1 MKEIKEL
8 TGLYSL
14 TKTIGVELKPVGKTQ
29 ELIEAKKLI
38 EQDDQR
44 AEDYKIVKDI
54 IDRYHKDFIDKC
66 LNCVKI
72 KKDDL
77 EKYVSL
83 AENSN
88 RDAEDF
94 DNIKT
99 KMRNQITESFKKNP
113 LFVGLFKKEL
123 ITNYLPNFV
132 SEEERVV
139 VNKFSKFTTYFDA
152 FNDNRKNLYSGDA
165 KSGTIA
171 YRLIHEN
178 LPMFLDNIASFNKIS
193 ETGVNKYFSDIENE
207 FTAILYEMH
216 LSDLFQIDYFNN
228 TLTQKKI
235 DNYNYI
241 VGAVNKAVNLYKQQH
256 KTVRVPLLKTLHKM
270 ILSERVT
277 PSWLP
282 ERFESDEEM
291 LTAIKE
297 TYESLKDVLVGGN
310 DDSLRNLLLNIDN
323 FDLEHIYIANDSG
336 LTSISQQIFGY
347 YDTYTLAIKDQLQR
361 ENPATKKQREN
372 PATKK
377 QRENPN
383 LNDDCIDKLYKKEGS
398 FSIAYLNRLVDT
410 KEHITINEYYRLL
423 GSYWREEGKRKDDF
437 FKQIDGAYSD
447 MLYLFSTEHGEIAQ
461 SDSDTAVVQ
470 QLLEAYKGLQR
481 FIKPLL
487 GHGDEADK
495 DNEFDAKLRKVWD
508 ELNIITPLYDKVR
521 NWLSRK
527 IYNPEKIK
535 LYFEN
540 NGKLLSGWSD
550 SQTEKDNGTQYGGYI
565 FRKKNEIG
573 EYDFYL
579 GISTDAKLFRRDET
593 ICYEDGMYERFDYY
607 HLKPTTL
614 LGKSYIGNY
623 GEDSN
628 AVLSAFK
635 NAVTKLHLEK
645 KLVPKDNEK
654 VPTYLK
660 RFKQYYADFY
670 QILMNDDIV
679 VNANKRENSQDSEEV
694 LSAFKNAVTKLHLE
708 KKLVPKDN
716 EKVPTYLKRL
726 KQKYANFYQILMN
739 DVNVVDAYKSMKQHI
754 LATLASLI
762 RVPAAIELAA
772 QTDLDIDELIDEI
785 MNLPSESFG
794 YFPVATAAIEEA
806 NKREKKPLFLF
817 KMSNKDLSYAA
828 KSSEGLRKSRG
839 TENLHTM
846 YLKALLGM
854 TQNVFSIGSGMVFFR
869 HKTKGLAETTARHK
883 ANEFVANKN
892 KLNDKKKSIF
902 AYEIVK
908 NKRFTVDKYLFKLS
922 VKLNYSQ
929 PNNNKIDVNSEVR
942 EIISNGGIKHIIG
955 IDRGERNLLYLS
967 LIDLKGN
974 IVMQKSLNI
983 LKDDHNAKGTDYKG
997 LLTEREGERQDA
1009 RRNWKKIANI
1019 KDLKRG
1025 YLSQVVHIIS
1035 KMLVEYNAIVVLEDL
1050 NPGFIRGRQKI
1061 ERNVYEQFERM
1072 LIDKLNFY
1080 VDKHKDINEVGGLLH
1095 AFQLTSEFKKFKK
1108 SEYQNGCLFYIPAWK
1123 TSKIDPATGF
1133 ANLLDTRYTNAD
1145 KALEFFRK
1153 FDAIRY
1159 NEEKD
1164 WFEFEFDYDKFTQ
1177 KAHGTR
1183 TKWILCTHGK
1193 RLRFKRNST
1202 RVQEVV
1208 VLTDEFKKILGE
1220 AGIDI
1225 HVNLK
1230 EAICNL
1236 EGKKNL
1242 EPLMQFM
1249 KLLLQLRNSKAGT
1262 DEDYILSPVADENG
1276 IFYDSR
1282 SCGEQLPEN
1291 ADANGAY
1298 NIARK
1303 GLMLIRQIKEAKELD
1318 KVKFDIS
1325 NKAWLNFAQQKPY
1338 KNG

>member
-178 LPMFLDNIASFNKIS
+178 LPMFLDNIASFNAIS
-193 ETGVNKYFSDIENE
+193 GTGVNEYFSSIETE
-207 FTAILYEMH
+207 FTDTLEEKC
-216 LSDLFQIDYFNN
+216 LTEFFQIDFFNN

-241 VGAVNKAVNLYKQQH
+241 VGVVNKAVNLYKQQH
-256 KTVRVPLLKTLHKM
+256 KTVRIPLLKTLHKM
-270 ILSERVT
+270 ILSDRVT

-291 LTAIKE
+291 LTAIKAA
-297 TYESLKDVLVGGN
+297 YESLKEVLVGDD

-323 FDLEHIYIANDSG
+323 FDLEHIYIAKDSG

-372 PATKK
+372 PNFYDE
-377 QRENPN
+377 R
-383 LNDDCIDKLYKKEGS
+383 IDKLYKKEGS

-410 KEHITINEYYRLL
+410 KEHITINEYYRLF
-423 GSYWREEGKRKDDF
+423 GSYCREEGKRKDDF
-437 FKQIDGAYSD
+437 FKRIDGAYCAISH
-447 MLYLFSTEHGEIAQ
+447 LFLGKHGEIAQ
-461 SDSDTAVVQ
+461 SDSDIELIQ
-470 QLLEAYKGLQR
+470 KLLDAYKGLQR

-508 ELNIITPLYDKVR
+508 ELDIITPLYDKVR

-535 LYFEN
+535 LCFEN

-550 SQTEKDNGTQYGGYI
+550 NQTESDNGTQYGGYI

-579 GISTDAKLFRRDET
+579 GISADAKLFRRDAT
-593 ICYEDGMYERFDYY
+593 IGYEDGMYERFNYY
-607 HLKPTTL
+607 HLKPKTL
-614 LGKSYIGNY
+614 LGKSYIGKY
-623 GEDSN
+623 KEDSN
-628 AVLSAFK
+628 AVLSAFD
-635 NAVTKLHLEK
+635 AAITKLQLEK

-1080 VDKHKDINEVGGLLH
+1080 VDKHKDANETGGLLH
-1095 AFQLTSEFKKFKK
+1095 ALQLTSEFENFKK
-1108 SEYQNGCLFYIPAWK
+1108 SEHQNGCLFYIPAWN

-1133 ANLLDTRYTNAD
+1133 ANLFDTRYTNAVEAQ
-1145 KALEFFRK
+1145 KFFSK
-1153 FDAIRY
+1153 FDEIRY

-1164 WFEFEFDYDKFTQ
+1164 RFEFEFDYDKFTQ

-1183 TKWILCTHGK
+1183 TKWTLCTYGM
-1193 RLRFKRNST
+1193 RLRSFKNPAKQYNWDS
-1202 RVQEVV
+1202 EVV
-1208 VLTDEFKKILGE
+1208 VLTDEFKRILGKV
-1220 AGIDI
+1220 GIDI
-1225 HVNLK
+1225 HENLK
-1230 EAICNL
+1230 DAICNL
-1236 EGKKNL
+1236 EDKKDL

-1249 KLLLQLRNSKAGT
+1249 KLLLQLRNSRKNPE
-1262 DEDYILSPVADENG
+1262 EDYILSPVADENG

-1282 SCGEQLPEN
+1282 SCGDTLPKN

-1303 GLMLIRQIKEAKELD
+1303 GLMLIEQIKNTEDLD
-1318 KVKFDIS
+1318 TIKFDIS

>member
-66 LNCVKI
+66 LNFVKI

-99 KMRNQITESFKKNP
+99 KMRNQITEAFRKNSLFTNLFKKN
-113 LFVGLFKKEL
+113 LIKE
-123 ITNYLPNFV
+123 YLPAFV
-132 SEEERVV
+132 SEEEKSV

-193 ETGVNKYFSDIENE
+193 ETGVNKYFPDIENE
-207 FTAILYEMH
+207 FTTILYEMH
-216 LSDLFQIDYFNN
+216 LSDLFQLDYFNN
-228 TLTQKKI
+228 TLTQEKI

-241 VGAVNKAVNLYKQQH
+241 VGAVNKAINLYKQQH
-256 KTVRVPLLKTLHKM
+256 KNVRIPLLKTLHKM
-270 ILSERVT
+270 ILSDRVT

-297 TYESLKDVLVGGN
+297 TYESLKGVLVGDN

-323 FDLEHIYIANDSG
+323 FDLEHIYIAKDSG

-372 PATKK
+372 P
-377 QRENPN
+377 N
-383 LNDDCIDKLYKKEGS
+383 LYDERIDKLYKKEGS

-423 GSYWREEGKRKDDF
+423 GSYCREEGKRKDDY
-437 FKQIDGAYSD
+437 FKQIHGAYSD
-447 MLYLFSTEHGEIAQ
+447 MLYLFSAEHGEIAQ

-495 DNEFDAKLRKVWD
+495 DNEFDAKLHKVWD
-508 ELNIITPLYDKVR
+508 ELNIITQLYDKVR

-540 NGKLLSGWSD
+540 NGKFLSGWLD
-550 SQTEKDNGTQYGGYI
+550 NQTKSDNGTQYGGYI

-579 GISTDAKLFRRDET
+579 GISADAKLFRRDET

-614 LGKSYIGNY
+614 LGKSYIGKY
-623 GEDSN
+623 KEDSN
-628 AVLSAFK
+628 AVLSAF
-635 NAVTKLHLEK
+635 NAAITKL
-645 KLVPKDNEK
+645 
-654 VPTYLK
+654 
-660 RFKQYYADFY
+660 Q
-670 QILMNDDIV
+670 
-679 VNANKRENSQDSEEV
+679 
-694 LSAFKNAVTKLHLE
+694 LE

-726 KQKYANFYQILMN
+726 KQDYANFYQILMN
-739 DVNVVDAYKSMKQHI
+739 DDNVVDAYKSMKQHI
-754 LATLASLI
+754 LATLASSI
-762 RVPAAIELAA
+762 RVPAAIELAT
-772 QTDLDIDELIDEI
+772 QSDLDIDELIDKI

-794 YFPVATAAIEEA
+794 YFPVATTAIEEA

-817 KMSNKDLSYAA
+817 KMSNKDLSYAE
-828 KSSEGLRKSRG
+828 KSSKGLRKSRG

-854 TQNVFSIGSGMVFFR
+854 MQNVFSIGSGMVFFR

-883 ANEFVANKN
+883 ANEFIANKN

-902 AYEIVK
+902 DYEIVK
-908 NKRFTVDKYLFKLS
+908 NKRFTVDKYFFHLS
-922 VKLNYSQ
+922 LNLNYTQ
-929 PNNNKIDVNSEVR
+929 PNKFDINSKVR
-942 EIISNGGIKHIIG
+942 DIIRNGGIKHIIG

-983 LKDDHNAKGTDYKG
+983 LKDDHNAKETDYKG
-997 LLTEREGERQDA
+997 LLTEREGENKEA

-1035 KMLVEYNAIVVLEDL
+1035 KMMVEYNAIVVLEDL
-1050 NPGFIRGRQKI
+1050 NLGFIRGRQKI
-1061 ERNVYEQFERM
+1061 ERNVYEQFEKT

-1080 VDKHKDINEVGGLLH
+1080 VDKHKDVNEAGGLLH
-1095 AFQLTSEFKKFKK
+1095 ALQLTSEFKNFKK
-1108 SEYQNGCLFYIPAWK
+1108 SENQNGCLFYIPAWN

-1133 ANLLDTRYTNAD
+1133 VNLFDTRYTNAE
-1145 KALEFFRK
+1145 KALEFFSK

-1159 NEEKD
+1159 NEEKG

-1177 KAHGTR
+1177 KAHDTR
-1183 TKWILCTHGK
+1183 TKWTLCTYGM
-1193 RLRFKRNST
+1193 RLRSFKNPAKQYNWDS
-1202 RVQEVV
+1202 EVV
-1208 VLTDEFKKILGE
+1208 TLTDEFKRILGE

-1225 HVNLK
+1225 HENLK
-1230 EAICNL
+1230 DAIRNL
-1236 EGKKNL
+1236 EGKRRKYL

-1249 KLLLQLRNSKAGT
+1249 KLLLQLRNSRT
-1262 DEDYILSPVADENG
+1262 NPEEDYILSPVADENG
-1276 IFYDSR
+1276 VFYDSR
-1282 SCGEQLPEN
+1282 SCGDQLPEN

-1303 GLMLIRQIKEAKELD
+1303 GLMLIRQIKEAKELG
-1318 KVKFDIS
+1318 KIKFDIS

-1338 KNG
+1338 KND

>member
-29 ELIEAKKLI
+29 ELVEAKKLI

-99 KMRNQITESFKKNP
+99 KMRNQITEAFRKNSLFTNLFKKN
-113 LFVGLFKKEL
+113 LIKE
-123 ITNYLPNFV
+123 YLPAFV
-132 SEEERVV
+132 SEEEKSV

-178 LPMFLDNIASFNKIS
+178 LPVFLDNIASFNAIS
-193 ETGVNKYFSDIENE
+193 GTGVNECFLGIETE
-207 FTAILYEMH
+207 FTDTLKGKRLTEF
-216 LSDLFQIDYFNN
+216 FQIDFFNN

-256 KTVRVPLLKTLHKM
+256 KTVRVPLLKPLYKM
-270 ILSERVT
+270 ILSDRIA

-282 ERFESDEEM
+282 ECFKSDNDM
-291 LTAIKE
+291 LTAIKAA
-297 TYESLKDVLVGGN
+297 YESLRDVLVGDN
-310 DDSLRNLLLNIDN
+310 ADSLRNLLLDIDN
-323 FDLEHIYIANDSG
+323 FDLEHIYIAKDSG

-361 ENPATKKQREN
+361 ENP
-372 PATKK
+372 
-377 QRENPN
+377 N
-383 LNDDCIDKLYKKEGS
+383 LYDERIDKLYKKEGS

-423 GSYWREEGKRKDDF
+423 GSYCREKGKRKDDF
-437 FKQIDGAYSD
+437 FKQIDGAYCAISH
-447 MLYLFSTEHGEIAQ
+447 LFWGKHGEIAQ
-461 SDSDTAVVQ
+461 SDSDIELIQ
-470 QLLEAYKGLQR
+470 KLFDAYKGLQR

-508 ELNIITPLYDKVR
+508 ELDIITPLYDKVR

-535 LYFEN
+535 LCFEN

-550 SQTEKDNGTQYGGYI
+550 NQTKSDNGTQYGGYI

-579 GISTDAKLFRRDET
+579 GISADAKLFRRDET

-607 HLKPTTL
+607 HLKPNTL

-623 GEDSN
+623 GEDSK
-628 AVLSAFK
+628 AVLSAF
-635 NAVTKLHLEK
+635 NAAITKL
-645 KLVPKDNEK
+645 
-654 VPTYLK
+654 
-660 RFKQYYADFY
+660 Q
-670 QILMNDDIV
+670 
-679 VNANKRENSQDSEEV
+679 
-694 LSAFKNAVTKLHLE
+694 LE

-726 KQKYANFYQILMN
+726 KQNYANFYQILMN
-739 DVNVVDAYKSMKQHI
+739 DDNVVDAYKSMKQHI
-754 LATLASLI
+754 LATLATLI

-772 QTDLDIDELIDEI
+772 QTDLDVDELIDEI

-839 TENLHTM
+839 TESLHTM

-883 ANEFVANKN
+883 ANEFIANKN

-1035 KMLVEYNAIVVLEDL
+1035 KMMVEYNAIVVLEDL

-1080 VDKHKDINEVGGLLH
+1080 VDKHKEANETGGLLH
-1095 AFQLTSEFKKFKK
+1095 ALQLTSEFENFKK
-1108 SEYQNGCLFYIPAWK
+1108 SEHQNGCLFYIPAWN

-1133 ANLLDTRYTNAD
+1133 ANLFDTRYTNAVE
-1145 KALEFFRK
+1145 AQEFFSK
-1153 FDAIRY
+1153 FDEIRY

-1183 TKWILCTHGK
+1183 TKWTLCTYGM
-1193 RLRFKRNST
+1193 RLRSFKNPAKQYNWDS
-1202 RVQEVV
+1202 EVV
-1208 VLTDEFKKILGE
+1208 ALTDEFKRILEE

-1225 HVNLK
+1225 HENLK
-1230 EAICNL
+1230 DAIRNL
-1236 EGKKNL
+1236 KGKKQKNL

-1282 SCGEQLPEN
+1282 SCGDELPEN

-1303 GLMLIRQIKEAKELD
+1303 GLMMIEQIKNAEDLNN
-1318 KVKFDIS
+1318 VKFDIS

>member
-29 ELIEAKKLI
+29 ELIEARKLI

-99 KMRNQITESFKKNP
+99 KMRNQITEAFRKNSLFTNLFKKN
-113 LFVGLFKKEL
+113 LIKE
-123 ITNYLPNFV
+123 YLPAFV
-132 SEEERVV
+132 SEEEKSV

-178 LPMFLDNIASFNKIS
+178 LPMFLDNIASFNTIS
-193 ETGVNKYFSDIENE
+193 EIGVNEYFSGIEAE
-207 FTAILYEMH
+207 FTDTLDGKH
-216 LSDLFQIDYFNN
+216 LADFFQVDYFNN

-235 DNYNYI
+235 DNYNYV

-256 KTVRVPLLKTLHKM
+256 KNVRIPLLKTLHKM
-270 ILSERVT
+270 ILSDRVT

-282 ERFESDEEM
+282 EHFECDEEM
-291 LTAIKE
+291 LTAIKAA
-297 TYESLKDVLVGGN
+297 YESLKEVLVGDD

-323 FDLEHIYIANDSG
+323 FDLEHIYIAKDSG

-361 ENPATKKQREN
+361 ENP
-372 PATKK
+372 
-377 QRENPN
+377 N
-383 LNDDCIDKLYKKEGS
+383 LYDERIDKLYKKEGS

-423 GSYWREEGKRKDDF
+423 GSYCREEGKRKDDF
-437 FKQIDGAYSD
+437 FKQIDGAYCAISH
-447 MLYLFSTEHGEIAQ
+447 LFWGKHGEIAQ
-461 SDSDTAVVQ
+461 SDSDIELIQ
-470 QLLEAYKGLQR
+470 KLFDAYKGLQR

-508 ELNIITPLYDKVR
+508 VLDIITPLYDKVR

-535 LYFEN
+535 LCFEN

-550 SQTEKDNGTQYGGYI
+550 NQTKSDNGTQYGGYI

-579 GISTDAKLFRRDET
+579 GISADAKLFRRDEN

-607 HLKPTTL
+607 HLKPNTL

-623 GEDSN
+623 GEDSK
-628 AVLSAFK
+628 AVLSAF
-635 NAVTKLHLEK
+635 NAAITKL
-645 KLVPKDNEK
+645 
-654 VPTYLK
+654 
-660 RFKQYYADFY
+660 Q
-670 QILMNDDIV
+670 
-679 VNANKRENSQDSEEV
+679 
-694 LSAFKNAVTKLHLE
+694 LE

-726 KQKYANFYQILMN
+726 KQNYANFYQILMN
-739 DVNVVDAYKSMKQHI
+739 DDNVVDAYKSMKQHI

-883 ANEFVANKN
+883 ANEFIANKN

-902 AYEIVK
+902 AYGIVK

-1080 VDKHKDINEVGGLLH
+1080 VDKHKDANETGGLLH
-1095 AFQLTSEFKKFKK
+1095 ALQLTSEFENFKK
-1108 SEYQNGCLFYIPAWK
+1108 SEHQNGCLFYIPAWN

-1133 ANLLDTRYTNAD
+1133 SNLFDTRYTNAVEAQ
-1145 KALEFFRK
+1145 KFFSK
-1153 FDAIRY
+1153 FDEIRY

-1164 WFEFEFDYDKFTQ
+1164 RFEFEFDYDKFTQ

-1183 TKWILCTHGK
+1183 TKWTLCTYGM
-1193 RLRFKRNST
+1193 RLRSFKNPAKQYNWDS
-1202 RVQEVV
+1202 EVV
-1208 VLTDEFKKILGE
+1208 VLTDEFKRILGKV
-1220 AGIDI
+1220 GIDI
-1225 HVNLK
+1225 HENLK
-1230 EAICNL
+1230 DAICNL
-1236 EGKKNL
+1236 EDKKDL

-1249 KLLLQLRNSKAGT
+1249 KLLLQLRNSRKNPE
-1262 DEDYILSPVADENG
+1262 EDYILSPVADENG

-1282 SCGEQLPEN
+1282 SCGDTLPKN

-1303 GLMLIRQIKEAKELD
+1303 GLMLIEQIKNTEDLD
-1318 KVKFDIS
+1318 TIKFDIS

>member
-88 RDAEDF
+88 REAVDF

-139 VNKFSKFTTYFDA
+139 VNKFIKFTTCFDA
-152 FNDNRKNLYSGDA
+152 FYDNRKNLYSGDA

-193 ETGVNKYFSDIENE
+193 ETGVNEYFSSIEAE
-207 FTAILYEMH
+207 FTDTLNGKH
-216 LSDLFQIDYFNN
+216 LADLFQIDYYSN

-256 KTVRVPLLKTLHKM
+256 KNVRIPLLKKIHKM
-270 ILSERVT
+270 ILSDRVT

-291 LTAIKE
+291 LTAIKAA
-297 TYESLKDVLVGGN
+297 YESLKEFLVGDD

-323 FDLEHIYIANDSG
+323 FDLEHIYIAKDSG

-372 PATKK
+372 P
-377 QRENPN
+377 N
-383 LNDDCIDKLYKKEGS
+383 LYDERIDKLYKKEGS

-423 GSYWREEGKRKDDF
+423 GSYCREEGKCKDDF

-447 MLYLFSTEHGEIAQ
+447 MLYLFSAEHGEIAQ

-508 ELNIITPLYDKVR
+508 ELNIITQLYDKVR

-540 NGKLLSGWSD
+540 NGKFLSGWLD
-550 SQTEKDNGTQYGGYI
+550 NQTKSDNGTQYGGYI

-579 GISTDAKLFRRDET
+579 GISADAKLFRRDET

-628 AVLSAFK
+628 AVLSAF
-635 NAVTKLHLEK
+635 NAAITKLQLEK

-679 VNANKRENSQDSEEV
+679 VDAYKRENGQDSEEV
-694 LSAFKNAVTKLHLE
+694 LSAFNDAVTKLHLE
-708 KKLVPKDN
+708 KKLVPKDKEN
-716 EKVPTYLKRL
+716 VPKYLKRL
-726 KQKYANFYQILMN
+726 KLNYAGFYQILMN
-739 DVNVVDAYKSMKQHI
+739 DDNVVDAYNSMKQHI
-754 LATLASLI
+754 LATLASLS
-762 RVPAAIELAA
+762 RVPAAIELAT

-794 YFPVATAAIEEA
+794 YFPVATTAIEEA

-817 KMSNKDLSYAA
+817 KMSNKDLSYAE
-828 KSSEGLRKSRG
+828 KTSEGKRKSRG

-883 ANEFVANKN
+883 ANEFIANKN

-902 AYEIVK
+902 DYEIVK
-908 NKRFTVDKYLFKLS
+908 NKRFIEDKYLFHLS
-922 VKLNYSQ
+922 MNLNYSQ
-929 PNNNKIDVNSEVR
+929 PNKFDVNSEVR

-983 LKDDHNAKGTDYKG
+983 LKDDHNAKETDYKG
-997 LLTEREGERQDA
+997 LLTEREGENKEA

-1035 KMLVEYNAIVVLEDL
+1035 KMMVEYNAIVVLEDL

-1061 ERNVYEQFERM
+1061 ERNVYEQFERK

-1080 VDKHKDINEVGGLLH
+1080 VDKHKDAYETGGLLH
-1095 AFQLTSEFKKFKK
+1095 ALQLTSEFKNFKK
-1108 SEYQNGCLFYIPAWK
+1108 SEHQNGCLFYIPAWN

-1133 ANLLDTRYTNAD
+1133 VNLFNTKYTNAVE
-1145 KALEFFRK
+1145 AQEYFSK
-1153 FDAIRY
+1153 FDEIRY

-1183 TKWILCTHGK
+1183 TKWTLCTYGM
-1193 RLRFKRNST
+1193 RLRSFKNPAKQYNWDS
-1202 RVQEVV
+1202 EVV
-1208 VLTDEFKKILGE
+1208 ALTDEFKRILGE

-1225 HVNLK
+1225 HENLK
-1230 EAICNL
+1230 DAIRNL
-1236 EGKKNL
+1236 EGKRRKYL

-1249 KLLLQLRNSKAGT
+1249 KLLLQLRNSRKNPE
-1262 DEDYILSPVADENG
+1262 EDYILSPVADENG

-1282 SCGEQLPEN
+1282 SCGDQLPEN

-1303 GLMLIRQIKEAKELD
+1303 GLMLVEQIKDAEDLD
-1318 KVKFDIS
+1318 NVKFDIS

>member
-29 ELIEAKKLI
+29 ELIEARKLI

-152 FNDNRKNLYSGDA
+152 FNNNRKNLYSGDA

-178 LPMFLDNIASFNKIS
+178 LPMFLDNIASFNAIS
-193 ETGVNKYFSDIENE
+193 GTGVNEYFSSIETE
-207 FTAILYEMH
+207 FTDTLEEKC
-216 LSDLFQIDYFNN
+216 LTEFFQIDFFNN

-241 VGAVNKAVNLYKQQH
+241 VGVVNKAVNLYKQQH
-256 KTVRVPLLKTLHKM
+256 KTVRIPLLKTLHKM
-270 ILSERVT
+270 ILSDRVT

-297 TYESLKDVLVGGN
+297 TYESLKDVLVGDN

-323 FDLEHIYIANDSG
+323 FDLEHIYIAKDSG

-372 PATKK
+372 PNFYDE
-377 QRENPN
+377 R
-383 LNDDCIDKLYKKEGS
+383 IDKLYKKEGS

-410 KEHITINEYYRLL
+410 KEHITINEYYRLF
-423 GSYWREEGKRKDDF
+423 GSYCREEGKRKDDF
-437 FKQIDGAYSD
+437 FKRIDGAYCAISH
-447 MLYLFSTEHGEIAQ
+447 LFLGKHGEIAQ
-461 SDSDTAVVQ
+461 SDSDIELIQ
-470 QLLEAYKGLQR
+470 KLLDAYKGLQR

-508 ELNIITPLYDKVR
+508 ELDIITPLYDKVR

-535 LYFEN
+535 LCFEN

-550 SQTEKDNGTQYGGYI
+550 NQTESDNGTQYGGYI

-579 GISTDAKLFRRDET
+579 GISADAKLFRRDAT
-593 ICYEDGMYERFDYY
+593 IGYEDGMYERFNYY
-607 HLKPTTL
+607 HLKPKTL
-614 LGKSYIGNY
+614 LGKSYIGKY
-623 GEDSN
+623 KEDSN
-628 AVLSAFK
+628 AVLSAF
-635 NAVTKLHLEK
+635 NAAITKLQLEK

-670 QILMNDDIV
+670 QILMNADIV
-679 VNANKRENSQDSEEV
+679 VDAYKRENDQDSEEV
-694 LSAFKNAVTKLHLE
+694 LSVFKDAVTKLHLE

-716 EKVPTYLKRL
+716 EKVPIYLKRL

-883 ANEFVANKN
+883 ANEFIANKN

-902 AYEIVK
+902 GYEIVK

-922 VKLNYSQ
+922 MNLNYSQ
-929 PNNNKIDVNSEVR
+929 PNKFDVNSKVR

-967 LIDLKGN
+967 LIDLRGN

-983 LKDDHNAKGTDYKG
+983 LKDDHNAKETDYKG
-997 LLTEREGERQDA
+997 LLTEREGENKEA

-1035 KMLVEYNAIVVLEDL
+1035 KMMVEYNAIVVLEDL

-1061 ERNVYEQFERM
+1061 EHNVYEQFERM

-1080 VDKHKDINEVGGLLH
+1080 VDKHKDANETGGLLH
-1095 AFQLTSEFKKFKK
+1095 ALQLTSEFENFKK
-1108 SEYQNGCLFYIPAWK
+1108 SEHQNGCLFYIPAWN

-1133 ANLLDTRYTNAD
+1133 ANLFDTRYTNAVEAQ
-1145 KALEFFRK
+1145 KFFSK
-1153 FDAIRY
+1153 FEEIRY
-1159 NEEKD
+1159 NEEKG

-1183 TKWILCTHGK
+1183 TKWTLCTYGM
-1193 RLRFKRNST
+1193 RLRSFKNPAKQYNWDS
-1202 RVQEVV
+1202 EVV
-1208 VLTDEFKKILGE
+1208 ALTDEFKRILGE

-1225 HVNLK
+1225 HENLK
-1230 EAICNL
+1230 DAIRNL
-1236 EGKKNL
+1236 EGKRRKYL

-1249 KLLLQLRNSKAGT
+1249 KLLLQLRNSRKNPET
-1262 DEDYILSPVADENG
+1262 DYLVSPVADENG

-1282 SCGEQLPEN
+1282 SCGDELPEN

-1303 GLMLIRQIKEAKELD
+1303 GLMMIEQIKEAKDLD
-1318 KVKFDIS
+1318 NLKFDIS

>member
-29 ELIEAKKLI
+29 ELIEARKLI

-72 KKDDL
+72 KTDDL

-99 KMRNQITESFKKNP
+99 KMRNQITEAFRKNSLFTNLFKKN
-113 LFVGLFKKEL
+113 LIKE
-123 ITNYLPNFV
+123 YLPAFV
-132 SEEERVV
+132 SEEEKSV

-178 LPMFLDNIASFNKIS
+178 LPMFLDNIASFNAIS
-193 ETGVNKYFSDIENE
+193 GIGVNEYFSSIEAE
-207 FTAILYEMH
+207 FTDALEGKR
-216 LSDLFQIDYFNN
+216 LTEFFQIGFFNN

-235 DNYNYI
+235 DNYNYV

-256 KTVRVPLLKTLHKM
+256 KNVRIPLLKTLHKM
-270 ILSERVT
+270 ILSDRVT

-291 LTAIKE
+291 LTAIKAA
-297 TYESLKDVLVGGN
+297 YESLKEVLVGDD

-323 FDLEHIYIANDSG
+323 FDLEHIYIAKDSG

-361 ENPATKKQREN
+361 ENP
-372 PATKK
+372 
-377 QRENPN
+377 N
-383 LNDDCIDKLYKKEGS
+383 LYDERIDKLYKKEGS
-398 FSIAYLNRLVDT
+398 FSIAYLNRLVNT

-423 GSYWREEGKRKDDF
+423 GSYCREEGKRKDDF
-437 FKQIDGAYSD
+437 FKQIDGAYCAISH
-447 MLYLFSTEHGEIAQ
+447 LFWGKHGEIAQ
-461 SDSDTAVVQ
+461 SDSDIELIQ
-470 QLLEAYKGLQR
+470 KLFDAYKGLQR

-508 ELNIITPLYDKVR
+508 ELDIITPLYDKVR

-535 LYFEN
+535 LCFEN

-550 SQTEKDNGTQYGGYI
+550 NQTKSDNGTQYGGYI

-579 GISTDAKLFRRDET
+579 GISADAKLFRRDET

-607 HLKPTTL
+607 HLKPNTL

-623 GEDSN
+623 GEDSK
-628 AVLSAFK
+628 AVLSAF
-635 NAVTKLHLEK
+635 NAAITKL
-645 KLVPKDNEK
+645 
-654 VPTYLK
+654 
-660 RFKQYYADFY
+660 Q
-670 QILMNDDIV
+670 
-679 VNANKRENSQDSEEV
+679 
-694 LSAFKNAVTKLHLE
+694 LE

-726 KQKYANFYQILMN
+726 KQNYANFYQILMN
-739 DVNVVDAYKSMKQHI
+739 DDNVVDAYKSMKQHI
-754 LATLASLI
+754 FATLTSLI
-762 RVPAAIELAA
+762 RVPAAIELAT

-785 MNLPSESFG
+785 LNLSSESFG

-908 NKRFTVDKYLFKLS
+908 NKRYTVDKYLFKLS

-1080 VDKHKDINEVGGLLH
+1080 VDKHKDANETGGLLH
-1095 AFQLTSEFKKFKK
+1095 ALQLTSEFENFKK
-1108 SEYQNGCLFYIPAWK
+1108 SEHQNGCLFYIPAWK

-1133 ANLLDTRYTNAD
+1133 ANLFDTRYTNAVEAQ
-1145 KALEFFRK
+1145 KFFSK
-1153 FDAIRY
+1153 FDEIRY

-1183 TKWILCTHGK
+1183 TKWTLCTYGM
-1193 RLRFKRNST
+1193 RLRSFKNPAKQYNWDS
-1202 RVQEVV
+1202 EVV
-1208 VLTDEFKKILGE
+1208 ALTDEFKRILGK

-1225 HVNLK
+1225 HENLK
-1230 EAICNL
+1230 DAIRNL
-1236 EGKKNL
+1236 KGKKQKNL

-1262 DEDYILSPVADENG
+1262 DEDYILSPVAGENG

-1325 NKAWLNFAQQKPY
+1325 NKSWLNFAQQKPY
-1338 KNG
+1338 KNE

>member
-99 KMRNQITESFKKNP
+99 KMRNQITEAFRKNSLFTNLFKKN
-113 LFVGLFKKEL
+113 LIKE
-123 ITNYLPNFV
+123 YLPAFV
-132 SEEERVV
+132 SEEEKSV

-178 LPMFLDNIASFNKIS
+178 LPVFLDNIASFNAIS
-193 ETGVNKYFSDIENE
+193 GTGVNECFLGIETE
-207 FTAILYEMH
+207 FTDTLKGKRLTEF
-216 LSDLFQIDYFNN
+216 FQIDFFNN

-256 KTVRVPLLKTLHKM
+256 KTVRVPLLKPLYKM
-270 ILSERVT
+270 ILSDRIA

-282 ERFESDEEM
+282 ECFKSDNDM
-291 LTAIKE
+291 LTAIKAA
-297 TYESLKDVLVGGN
+297 YESLRDVLVGDN
-310 DDSLRNLLLNIDN
+310 ADSLRNLLLDIDN
-323 FDLEHIYIANDSG
+323 FDLEHIYIAKDSG

-361 ENPATKKQREN
+361 ENP
-372 PATKK
+372 
-377 QRENPN
+377 N
-383 LNDDCIDKLYKKEGS
+383 LYDERIDKLYKKEGS

-423 GSYWREEGKRKDDF
+423 GSYCREKGKRKDDF
-437 FKQIDGAYSD
+437 FKQIDGAYCAISH
-447 MLYLFSTEHGEIAQ
+447 LFWGKHGEIAQ
-461 SDSDTAVVQ
+461 SDSDIELIQ
-470 QLLEAYKGLQR
+470 KLFDAYKGLQR

-508 ELNIITPLYDKVR
+508 ELDIITPLYDKVR

-535 LYFEN
+535 LCFEN

-550 SQTEKDNGTQYGGYI
+550 NQTKSDNGTQYGGYI

-579 GISTDAKLFRRDET
+579 GISADAKLFRRDET

-607 HLKPTTL
+607 HLKPNTL

-623 GEDSN
+623 GEDSK
-628 AVLSAFK
+628 AVLSAF
-635 NAVTKLHLEK
+635 NAAITKL
-645 KLVPKDNEK
+645 
-654 VPTYLK
+654 
-660 RFKQYYADFY
+660 Q
-670 QILMNDDIV
+670 
-679 VNANKRENSQDSEEV
+679 
-694 LSAFKNAVTKLHLE
+694 LE

-726 KQKYANFYQILMN
+726 KQNYANFYQILMN
-739 DVNVVDAYKSMKQHI
+739 DDNVVDAYKSMKQHI
-754 LATLASLI
+754 LATLATLI
-762 RVPAAIELAA
+762 RVPAAIELAS
-772 QTDLDIDELIDEI
+772 QTDLDVDELIDEI

-883 ANEFVANKN
+883 ANEFIANKN

-1035 KMLVEYNAIVVLEDL
+1035 KMMVEYNAIVVLEDL

-1080 VDKHKDINEVGGLLH
+1080 VDKHKEANETGGLLH
-1095 AFQLTSEFKKFKK
+1095 ALQLTSKFENFKK
-1108 SEYQNGCLFYIPAWK
+1108 SEHQNGCLFYIPAWN

-1133 ANLLDTRYTNAD
+1133 ANLFDTRYTNAVE
-1145 KALEFFRK
+1145 AQEFFSK
-1153 FDAIRY
+1153 FDEIRY

-1183 TKWILCTHGK
+1183 TKWTLCTYGM
-1193 RLRFKRNST
+1193 RLRSFKNPAKQYNWDS
-1202 RVQEVV
+1202 EVV
-1208 VLTDEFKKILGE
+1208 ALTDEFKRILEE

-1225 HVNLK
+1225 HENLK
-1230 EAICNL
+1230 DAIRNL
-1236 EGKKNL
+1236 KGKKQKNL

-1282 SCGEQLPEN
+1282 SCGDELPEN

-1303 GLMLIRQIKEAKELD
+1303 GLMMIEQIKNAEDLNN
-1318 KVKFDIS
+1318 VKFDIS

>member
-14 TKTIGVELKPVGKTQ
+14 TKTIGLELKPIGKTQ

-88 RDAEDF
+88 RDVEDF

-99 KMRNQITESFKKNP
+99 KMRNQITEAFEKNS
-113 LFVGLFKKEL
+113 LFNDLFKQNL
-123 ITNYLPNFV
+123 IKKYLPGSDSV
-132 SEEERVV
+132 SEEEKKV
-139 VNKFSKFTTYFDA
+139 VNKFSKITTYFDA
-152 FNDNRKNLYSGDA
+152 FNDNRKNLYSSDA

-178 LPMFLDNIASFNKIS
+178 LPMFLDNIASFNTIS
-193 ETGVNKYFSDIENE
+193 RTGVNECFLGIEAE
-207 FTAILYEMH
+207 FTDTLKGKRLTEF
-216 LSDLFQIDYFNN
+216 FQIDFFNN

-235 DNYNYI
+235 DNYNYV

-256 KTVRVPLLKTLHKM
+256 KNVRIPLLKTLHKM
-270 ILSERVT
+270 ILSDRVT

-282 ERFESDEEM
+282 ERFESDNDM
-291 LTAIKE
+291 LTAIKAA
-297 TYESLKDVLVGGN
+297 YESLKDVLVGDN

-323 FDLEHIYIANDSG
+323 FDLEHIYIAKDSG

-347 YDTYTLAIKDQLQR
+347 YDTYTLAIKDQLQG
-361 ENPATKKQREN
+361 KN

-383 LNDDCIDKLYKKEGS
+383 LYDERIDKLYKKEGS

-423 GSYWREEGKRKDDF
+423 GSYCREEGKRKDDF

-447 MLYLFSTEHGEIAQ
+447 MLYLFSAEHGEIAQ

-470 QLLEAYKGLQR
+470 KLLDAYKGLQR

-495 DNEFDAKLRKVWD
+495 DNEFDVKLRKVWD

-521 NWLSRK
+521 NWLTRK

-540 NGKLLSGWSD
+540 NGKLLSGWIDNRTKS
-550 SQTEKDNGTQYGGYI
+550 DNGTQYGGYI

-579 GISTDAKLFRRDET
+579 GISADAKLFRHDAT
-593 ICYEDGMYERFDYY
+593 IGYEDGMYERFDYY
-607 HLKPTTL
+607 HLKSKTL
-614 LGKSYIGNY
+614 LGKSYVGNY

-628 AVLSAFK
+628 AVLSAF
-635 NAVTKLHLEK
+635 NDAVTKLHLEK
-645 KLVPKDNEK
+645 KIVPKDKEN
-654 VPTYLK
+654 VPKYLK
-660 RFKQYYADFY
+660 RLKLNYAGFY
-670 QILMNDDIV
+670 QILMNDD
-679 VNANKRENSQDSEEV
+679 K
-694 LSAFKNAVTKLHLE
+694 
-708 KKLVPKDN
+708 
-716 EKVPTYLKRL
+716 
-726 KQKYANFYQILMN
+726 
-739 DVNVVDAYKSMKQHI
+739 VVDAYKSMKQHI
-754 LATLASLI
+754 LATLASLS
-762 RVPAAIELAA
+762 RVPAAIELAT

-794 YFPVATAAIEEA
+794 YFPVATTAIEEA

-828 KSSEGLRKSRG
+828 KSSEGKRKSRG

-883 ANEFVANKN
+883 ANEFIANKN
-892 KLNDKKKSIF
+892 KLNDKKKSVF
-902 AYEIVK
+902 DYEIIK
-908 NKRFTVDKYLFKLS
+908 NKRFISDKYLFHLS
-922 VKLNYSQ
+922 LKLNYTQ
-929 PNNNKIDVNSEVR
+929 PNKFDVNSKVR
-942 EIISNGGIKHIIG
+942 EIIHNGGIEHIIG

-967 LIDLKGN
+967 LIDMKGN

-983 LKDDHNAKGTDYKG
+983 LKDDHNAKATDYKG
-997 LLTEREGERQDA
+997 LLTEREGENKEA

-1035 KMLVEYNAIVVLEDL
+1035 KMMVEYNAIVVLEDL

-1080 VDKHKDINEVGGLLH
+1080 VDKHKDANETGGLLH
-1095 AFQLTSEFKKFKK
+1095 ALQLTSEFENFKK
-1108 SEYQNGCLFYIPAWK
+1108 SEHQNGCLFYIPAWN

-1133 ANLLDTRYTNAD
+1133 ANLFDTRYTNAE
-1145 KALEFFRK
+1145 KALEFFRE

-1183 TKWILCTHGK
+1183 TKWTLCTYGM
-1193 RLRFKRNST
+1193 RLRSFKNPAKQYNWDS
-1202 RVQEVV
+1202 EVV
-1208 VLTDEFKKILGE
+1208 ALTDEFKRILGK

-1225 HVNLK
+1225 HENLK
-1230 EAICNL
+1230 DAIHNL
-1236 EGKKNL
+1236 EGKRRKYL

-1249 KLLLQLRNSKAGT
+1249 KLLLQLRNSRKNPE
-1262 DEDYILSPVADENG
+1262 EDYILSPVADENG
-1276 IFYDSR
+1276 VFYDSR
-1282 SCGEQLPEN
+1282 SCGNQLPEN

-1303 GLMLIRQIKEAKELD
+1303 GLMLIRQIKEAKELG
-1318 KVKFDIS
+1318 KIKFDIS

-1338 KNG
+1338 KND

>member
-14 TKTIGVELKPVGKTQ
+14 TKTIGVELKPVGNTQ
-29 ELIEAKKLI
+29 ELIEARKLI

-72 KKDDL
+72 EKDDL

-88 RDAEDF
+88 RESVDF

-152 FNDNRKNLYSGDA
+152 FNNNRKNLYSGDA

-193 ETGVNKYFSDIENE
+193 ETGVNEYFSSIEAE
-207 FTAILYEMH
+207 FTDTLNGKH
-216 LSDLFQIDYFNN
+216 LADLFQIDYFNN

-256 KTVRVPLLKTLHKM
+256 KNVRIPLLKKIHKM
-270 ILSERVT
+270 ILSDRVT

-291 LTAIKE
+291 LTAIKAA
-297 TYESLKDVLVGGN
+297 YESLKEVLVGDD

-323 FDLEHIYIANDSG
+323 FDLEHIYIAKDSG

-361 ENPATKKQREN
+361 KN

-383 LNDDCIDKLYKKEGS
+383 LYDERIDKLYKKEGS

-423 GSYWREEGKRKDDF
+423 GSYCREGGKSNNDF
-437 FKQIDGAYSD
+437 FKQIDGAYSAIS
-447 MLYLFSTEHGEIAQ
+447 YLFSAEHGEIAQ

-470 QLLEAYKGLQR
+470 KLLEVYKGLQR

-495 DNEFDAKLRKVWD
+495 DNEFDAKLHKVWD
-508 ELNIITPLYDKVR
+508 ELDIITPLYDKVR

-535 LYFEN
+535 LCFEN

-550 SQTEKDNGTQYGGYI
+550 NQTKSDNGTQYGGYI

-579 GISTDAKLFRRDET
+579 GVSSDAKLFRHDAT
-593 ICYEDGMYERFDYY
+593 IGYEDGMYERFDYY
-607 HLKPTTL
+607 QLKSKTL
-614 LGKSYIGNY
+614 LGKSYVGNY

-628 AVLSAFK
+628 AVLSAFN

-645 KLVPKDNEK
+645 KLVPKDNEN
-654 VPTYLK
+654 VPKYLK
-660 RFKQYYADFY
+660 RLKQDYAGFY
-670 QILMNDDIV
+670 QILMNDD
-679 VNANKRENSQDSEEV
+679 
-694 LSAFKNAVTKLHLE
+694 
-708 KKLVPKDN
+708 
-716 EKVPTYLKRL
+716 
-726 KQKYANFYQILMN
+726 
-739 DVNVVDAYKSMKQHI
+739 NVVDAYNSMKQHI
-754 LATLASLI
+754 LATLASLS
-762 RVPAAIELAA
+762 RVPAAIELAT
-772 QTDLDIDELIDEI
+772 QTDLDIDDLIDEI
-785 MNLPSESFG
+785 MKLPSESFG

-806 NKREKKPLFLF
+806 KKREKKPLFLF
-817 KMSNKDLSYAA
+817 KMSNKDLSYAE
-828 KSSEGLRKSRG
+828 KSSKGLRKSRG

-869 HKTKGLAETTARHK
+869 HQTKGLAETTARHK
-883 ANEFVANKN
+883 ANEFIANKN

-902 AYEIVK
+902 DYEIVK
-908 NKRFTVDKYLFKLS
+908 NKRFIKDKYLFHLS
-922 VKLNYSQ
+922 MNLNYSQ
-929 PNNNKIDVNSEVR
+929 PNKFDINSKVR
-942 EIISNGGIKHIIG
+942 EIIRNGGIKHIIG
-955 IDRGERNLLYLS
+955 IDRGERNLIYLS
-967 LIDLKGN
+967 LIDMEGN

-997 LLTEREGERQDA
+997 LLTEREGENKEA
-1009 RRNWKKIANI
+1009 RRNWKMIANI

-1035 KMLVEYNAIVVLEDL
+1035 KMMVEYDAIVVLEDL

-1080 VDKHKDINEVGGLLH
+1080 VDKHKDANETGGLLH
-1095 AFQLTSEFKKFKK
+1095 ALQLTSEFKNFKK
-1108 SEYQNGCLFYIPAWK
+1108 SDHQNGCLFYIPAWN
-1123 TSKIDPATGF
+1123 TSKIDPTTGF
-1133 ANLLDTRYTNAD
+1133 VNLFDTRYTNAD
-1145 KALEFFRK
+1145 KALEFFSK

-1183 TKWILCTHGK
+1183 TKWTLCTYGK
-1193 RLRFKRNST
+1193 RLRSFKNPTKQYNWDS
-1202 RVQEVV
+1202 EVV
-1208 VLTDEFKKILGE
+1208 ALTDEFKRILGE
-1220 AGIDI
+1220 ADIDI
-1225 HVNLK
+1225 HENLK
-1230 EAICNL
+1230 DAIRNL
-1236 EGKKNL
+1236 EGKRRKYL

-1249 KLLLQLRNSKAGT
+1249 RLLLQLRNSKAGT

-1276 IFYDSR
+1276 VFYDSR
-1282 SCGEQLPEN
+1282 SCGDQLPEN

-1303 GLMLIRQIKEAKELD
+1303 GLMLIRQIKEAKELG
-1318 KVKFDIS
+1318 KVKYDIS

-1338 KNG
+1338 KNE

>member
-29 ELIEAKKLI
+29 ELIEARKLI

-99 KMRNQITESFKKNP
+99 KMRNQITEAFRKNSLFTNLFKKN
-113 LFVGLFKKEL
+113 LIKE
-123 ITNYLPNFV
+123 YLPAFV
-132 SEEERVV
+132 SEEEKSV

-178 LPMFLDNIASFNKIS
+178 LPMFLDNIASFNTIS
-193 ETGVNKYFSDIENE
+193 EIGVNEYFSGIEAE
-207 FTAILYEMH
+207 FTDTLDGKH
-216 LSDLFQIDYFNN
+216 LVDFFQVDYFNN

-235 DNYNYI
+235 DNYNYV

-256 KTVRVPLLKTLHKM
+256 KNVRIPLLKTLHKM
-270 ILSERVT
+270 ILSDRVT

-282 ERFESDEEM
+282 ERFECDEEM
-291 LTAIKE
+291 LTAIKAA
-297 TYESLKDVLVGGN
+297 YESLKEVLVGDD

-323 FDLEHIYIANDSG
+323 FDLEHIYIAKDSG

-361 ENPATKKQREN
+361 ENP
-372 PATKK
+372 
-377 QRENPN
+377 N
-383 LNDDCIDKLYKKEGS
+383 LYDERIDKLYKKEGS

-423 GSYWREEGKRKDDF
+423 GSYCREEGKRKDDF
-437 FKQIDGAYSD
+437 FKQIDGAYCAISH
-447 MLYLFSTEHGEIAQ
+447 LFWGKHGEIAQ
-461 SDSDTAVVQ
+461 SDSDIELIQ
-470 QLLEAYKGLQR
+470 KLFDAYKGLQR

-508 ELNIITPLYDKVR
+508 VLDIITPLYDKVR

-535 LYFEN
+535 LCFEN

-550 SQTEKDNGTQYGGYI
+550 NQTKSDNGTQYGGYI

-579 GISTDAKLFRRDET
+579 GISADAKLFRRDEN

-607 HLKPTTL
+607 HLKPNTL

-623 GEDSN
+623 GEDSK
-628 AVLSAFK
+628 AVLSAF
-635 NAVTKLHLEK
+635 NAAITKL
-645 KLVPKDNEK
+645 
-654 VPTYLK
+654 
-660 RFKQYYADFY
+660 Q
-670 QILMNDDIV
+670 
-679 VNANKRENSQDSEEV
+679 
-694 LSAFKNAVTKLHLE
+694 LE

-726 KQKYANFYQILMN
+726 KQNYANFYQILMN
-739 DVNVVDAYKSMKQHI
+739 DDNVVDAYKSMKQHI
-754 LATLASLI
+754 FATLTSLI
-762 RVPAAIELAA
+762 RVPAAIELAT

-785 MNLPSESFG
+785 LNLSSESFG

-908 NKRFTVDKYLFKLS
+908 NKRYTVDKYLFKLS

-983 LKDDHNAKGTDYKG
+983 LKNEHNVKGTDYKG

-1035 KMLVEYNAIVVLEDL
+1035 KMMVEYSAIVVLEDL

-1080 VDKHKDINEVGGLLH
+1080 VDKHKDANETGGLLH
-1095 AFQLTSEFKKFKK
+1095 ALQLTSEFENFKK
-1108 SEYQNGCLFYIPAWK
+1108 SEHQNGCLFYIPAWN

-1133 ANLLDTRYTNAD
+1133 ANLFDTRYTNTVEAQ
-1145 KALEFFRK
+1145 KFFSK
-1153 FDAIRY
+1153 FDEIRY

-1183 TKWILCTHGK
+1183 TKWTLCTYGM
-1193 RLRFKRNST
+1193 RLRSFKNPAKQYNWDS
-1202 RVQEVV
+1202 EVV
-1208 VLTDEFKKILGE
+1208 ALTDEFKRILGK

-1225 HVNLK
+1225 HENLK
-1230 EAICNL
+1230 DAICNL
-1236 EGKKNL
+1236 EGKKDL

-1249 KLLLQLRNSKAGT
+1249 KLLLQLRNSRKNPE
-1262 DEDYILSPVADENG
+1262 EDYILSPVADENG

-1282 SCGEQLPEN
+1282 SCGDTLPKN

-1303 GLMLIRQIKEAKELD
+1303 GLMLIEQIKNTKDLD
-1318 KVKFDIS
+1318 NLKFDIS
-1325 NKAWLNFAQQKPY
+1325 NKSWLNFAQQKPY
-1338 KNG
+1338 KNE

>member
-99 KMRNQITESFKKNP
+99 KMRNQITEAFRKNSLFTNLFKKN
-113 LFVGLFKKEL
+113 LIKE
-123 ITNYLPNFV
+123 YLPAFV
-132 SEEERVV
+132 SEEEKSV

-165 KSGTIA
+165 KFGTIA

-178 LPMFLDNIASFNKIS
+178 LPMFLDNIASFNAIS
-193 ETGVNKYFSDIENE
+193 GTGVNEYFSSIEAE
-207 FTAILYEMH
+207 FTDTLDGKH
-216 LSDLFQIDYFNN
+216 LADFFQVDYFNN

-235 DNYNYI
+235 DNYNYV

-256 KTVRVPLLKTLHKM
+256 KNVRIPLLKTLHKM
-270 ILSERVT
+270 ILSDRVT

-291 LTAIKE
+291 LTAIKAA
-297 TYESLKDVLVGGN
+297 YESLREVLVGDD

-323 FDLEHIYIANDSG
+323 FDLEHIYIAKDSG

-361 ENPATKKQREN
+361 ENP
-372 PATKK
+372 
-377 QRENPN
+377 N
-383 LNDDCIDKLYKKEGS
+383 LYDERIDKLYKKEGS

-423 GSYWREEGKRKDDF
+423 GSYCREKGKRKDDF
-437 FKQIDGAYSD
+437 FKQIDGAYCAISH
-447 MLYLFSTEHGEIAQ
+447 LFWGKHGEIAQ
-461 SDSDTAVVQ
+461 SDSDIELIQ
-470 QLLEAYKGLQR
+470 KLFDAYKGLQR

-508 ELNIITPLYDKVR
+508 ELDIITPLYDKVR

-535 LYFEN
+535 LCFEN

-550 SQTEKDNGTQYGGYI
+550 NQTKSDNGTQYGGYI

-579 GISTDAKLFRRDET
+579 GISADAKLFRRDET

-607 HLKPTTL
+607 HLKPNTL

-623 GEDSN
+623 GEDSK
-628 AVLSAFK
+628 AVLSAF
-635 NAVTKLHLEK
+635 NAAITKL
-645 KLVPKDNEK
+645 
-654 VPTYLK
+654 
-660 RFKQYYADFY
+660 Q
-670 QILMNDDIV
+670 
-679 VNANKRENSQDSEEV
+679 
-694 LSAFKNAVTKLHLE
+694 LE

-726 KQKYANFYQILMN
+726 KQNYANFYQILMN
-739 DVNVVDAYKSMKQHI
+739 DDNVVDAYKSMKQHI
-754 LATLASLI
+754 LATLATLI

-1080 VDKHKDINEVGGLLH
+1080 VDKHKDANETGGLLH
-1095 AFQLTSEFKKFKK
+1095 ALQLTSEFENFKK
-1108 SEYQNGCLFYIPAWK
+1108 SEHQNGCLFYIPAWN

-1145 KALEFFRK
+1145 KALEFFSK
-1153 FDAIRY
+1153 FDEIRY

-1164 WFEFEFDYDKFTQ
+1164 WFEFEFDYDNFTQ

-1183 TKWILCTHGK
+1183 TKWTLCTYGM
-1193 RLRFKRNST
+1193 RLRSFKNPAKQYNWDS
-1202 RVQEVV
+1202 EVV
-1208 VLTDEFKKILGE
+1208 ALTDEFKRILEE

-1225 HVNLK
+1225 HENLK
-1230 EAICNL
+1230 DAIRNL
-1236 EGKKNL
+1236 KGKKQKYL
-1242 EPLMQFM
+1242 EHLMQFM

-1282 SCGEQLPEN
+1282 SCGDELPKN

-1303 GLMLIRQIKEAKELD
+1303 GLMMIEQIKEAKDLD
-1318 KVKFDIS
+1318 NLKFDIS
-1325 NKAWLNFAQQKPY
+1325 NKSWLNFAQQKPY

>member
-29 ELIEAKKLI
+29 ELVEAKKLI

-99 KMRNQITESFKKNP
+99 KMRNQITEAFRKNSLFTNLFKKN
-113 LFVGLFKKEL
+113 LIKE
-123 ITNYLPNFV
+123 YLPAFV
-132 SEEERVV
+132 SEEEKSV

-178 LPMFLDNIASFNKIS
+178 LPVFLDNIASFNAIS
-193 ETGVNKYFSDIENE
+193 GTGVNECFLGIETE
-207 FTAILYEMH
+207 FTDTLKGKRLTEF
-216 LSDLFQIDYFNN
+216 FQIDFFNN

-256 KTVRVPLLKTLHKM
+256 KTVRVPLLKPLYKM
-270 ILSERVT
+270 ILSDRIA

-282 ERFESDEEM
+282 ECFKSDNDM
-291 LTAIKE
+291 LTAIKAA
-297 TYESLKDVLVGGN
+297 YESLRDVLVGDN
-310 DDSLRNLLLNIDN
+310 ADSLRNLLLDIDN
-323 FDLEHIYIANDSG
+323 FDLEHIYIAKDSG

-361 ENPATKKQREN
+361 ENP
-372 PATKK
+372 
-377 QRENPN
+377 N
-383 LNDDCIDKLYKKEGS
+383 LYDERIDKLYKKEGS

-423 GSYWREEGKRKDDF
+423 GSYCREKGKRKDDF
-437 FKQIDGAYSD
+437 FKQIDGAYCAISH
-447 MLYLFSTEHGEIAQ
+447 LFWGKHGEIAQ
-461 SDSDTAVVQ
+461 SDSDIELIQ
-470 QLLEAYKGLQR
+470 KLFDAYKGLQR

-508 ELNIITPLYDKVR
+508 ELDIITPLYDKVR

-535 LYFEN
+535 LCFEN

-550 SQTEKDNGTQYGGYI
+550 NQTKSDNGTQYGGYI

-579 GISTDAKLFRRDET
+579 GISADAKLFRRDET

-607 HLKPTTL
+607 HLKPNTL

-623 GEDSN
+623 GEDSK
-628 AVLSAFK
+628 AVLSAF
-635 NAVTKLHLEK
+635 NAAITKL
-645 KLVPKDNEK
+645 
-654 VPTYLK
+654 
-660 RFKQYYADFY
+660 Q
-670 QILMNDDIV
+670 
-679 VNANKRENSQDSEEV
+679 
-694 LSAFKNAVTKLHLE
+694 LE

-726 KQKYANFYQILMN
+726 KQNYANFYQILMN
-739 DVNVVDAYKSMKQHI
+739 DDNVVDAYKSMKQHI
-754 LATLASLI
+754 LATLATLI

-772 QTDLDIDELIDEI
+772 QTDLDVDELIDEI

-883 ANEFVANKN
+883 ANEFIANKN

-1035 KMLVEYNAIVVLEDL
+1035 KMMVEYNAIVVLEDL

-1080 VDKHKDINEVGGLLH
+1080 VDKHKEANETGGLLH
-1095 AFQLTSEFKKFKK
+1095 ALQLTSEFENFKK
-1108 SEYQNGCLFYIPAWK
+1108 SEHQNGCLFYIPAWN

-1133 ANLLDTRYTNAD
+1133 ANLFDTRYTNAVE
-1145 KALEFFRK
+1145 AQEFFSK
-1153 FDAIRY
+1153 FDEIRY

-1183 TKWILCTHGK
+1183 TKWTLCTYGM
-1193 RLRFKRNST
+1193 RLRSFKNPAKQYNWDS
-1202 RVQEVV
+1202 EVV
-1208 VLTDEFKKILGE
+1208 ALTDEFKRILEE

-1225 HVNLK
+1225 HENLK
-1230 EAICNL
+1230 DAIRNL
-1236 EGKKNL
+1236 KGKKQKNL

-1282 SCGEQLPEN
+1282 SCGDELPEN

-1303 GLMLIRQIKEAKELD
+1303 GLMMIEQIKNAEDLNN
-1318 KVKFDIS
+1318 VKFDIS

>member
-29 ELIEAKKLI
+29 ELIEARKLI

-99 KMRNQITESFKKNP
+99 KMRNQITEAFRKNSLFTNLFKKN
-113 LFVGLFKKEL
+113 LIKE
-123 ITNYLPNFV
+123 YLPAFV
-132 SEEERVV
+132 SEEEKSV

-178 LPMFLDNIASFNKIS
+178 LPMFLDNIASFNTIS
-193 ETGVNKYFSDIENE
+193 EIGVNEYFSGIEAE
-207 FTAILYEMH
+207 FTDTLDGKH
-216 LSDLFQIDYFNN
+216 LADFFQVDYFNN

-235 DNYNYI
+235 DNYNYV

-256 KTVRVPLLKTLHKM
+256 KNVRIPLLKTLHKM
-270 ILSERVT
+270 ILSDRVT

-282 ERFESDEEM
+282 EHFECDEEM
-291 LTAIKE
+291 LTAIKAA
-297 TYESLKDVLVGGN
+297 YESLKEVLVGDD

-323 FDLEHIYIANDSG
+323 FDLEHIYIAKDSG

-361 ENPATKKQREN
+361 ENP
-372 PATKK
+372 
-377 QRENPN
+377 N
-383 LNDDCIDKLYKKEGS
+383 LYDERIDKLYKKEGS

-423 GSYWREEGKRKDDF
+423 GSYCREEGKRKDDF
-437 FKQIDGAYSD
+437 FKQIDGAYCAISH
-447 MLYLFSTEHGEIAQ
+447 LFWGKHGEIAQ
-461 SDSDTAVVQ
+461 SDSDIELIQ
-470 QLLEAYKGLQR
+470 KLFDAYKGLQR

-508 ELNIITPLYDKVR
+508 VLDIITPLYDKVR

-535 LYFEN
+535 LCFEN

-550 SQTEKDNGTQYGGYI
+550 NQTKSDNGTQYGGYI

-579 GISTDAKLFRRDET
+579 GISADAKLFRRDEN

-607 HLKPTTL
+607 HLKPNTL

-623 GEDSN
+623 GEDSK
-628 AVLSAFK
+628 AVLSAF
-635 NAVTKLHLEK
+635 NAAITKL
-645 KLVPKDNEK
+645 
-654 VPTYLK
+654 
-660 RFKQYYADFY
+660 Q
-670 QILMNDDIV
+670 
-679 VNANKRENSQDSEEV
+679 
-694 LSAFKNAVTKLHLE
+694 LE

-726 KQKYANFYQILMN
+726 KQNYANFYQILMN
-739 DVNVVDAYKSMKQHI
+739 DDNIVDAYKSMKQHI
-754 LATLASLI
+754 FATLTSLI
-762 RVPAAIELAA
+762 RVPAAIELAT

-785 MNLPSESFG
+785 LNLSSESFG

-892 KLNDKKKSIF
+892 KLNYKKKSIF

-908 NKRFTVDKYLFKLS
+908 NKRYTVDKYLFKLS

-983 LKDDHNAKGTDYKG
+983 LKNEHNVKGTDYKG

-1080 VDKHKDINEVGGLLH
+1080 VDKHKDANETGGLLH
-1095 AFQLTSEFKKFKK
+1095 ALQLTSEFENFKK
-1108 SEYQNGCLFYIPAWK
+1108 SEHQNGCLFYIPAWN

-1133 ANLLDTRYTNAD
+1133 ANLFDTRYTNTVEAQ
-1145 KALEFFRK
+1145 KFFSK
-1153 FDAIRY
+1153 FDEIRY

-1183 TKWILCTHGK
+1183 TKWTLCTYGM
-1193 RLRFKRNST
+1193 RLRSFKNPAKQYNWDS
-1202 RVQEVV
+1202 EVV
-1208 VLTDEFKKILGE
+1208 ALTDEFKRILGK

-1225 HVNLK
+1225 HENLK
-1230 EAICNL
+1230 DAICNL
-1236 EGKKNL
+1236 EGKKDL

-1282 SCGEQLPEN
+1282 SCGDELPEN

-1303 GLMLIRQIKEAKELD
+1303 GLMMIEQIKEAKDLD
-1318 KVKFDIS
+1318 NLKFDIS
-1325 NKAWLNFAQQKPY
+1325 NKSWLNFAQQKPY
-1338 KNG
+1338 KNE

>member
-14 TKTIGVELKPVGKTQ
+14 TKTIGVELKPVGNTQ
-29 ELIEAKKLI
+29 ELIEARKLI

-72 KKDDL
+72 EKDDL

-88 RDAEDF
+88 RESVDF

-152 FNDNRKNLYSGDA
+152 FYDNRKNLYSGDA

-193 ETGVNKYFSDIENE
+193 ETGVNEYFSSIEAE
-207 FTAILYEMH
+207 FTDTLNGKH
-216 LSDLFQIDYFNN
+216 LADLFQIDYFNN

-256 KTVRVPLLKTLHKM
+256 KNVRIPLLKKIHKM
-270 ILSERVT
+270 ILSDRVT

-291 LTAIKE
+291 LTAIKAA
-297 TYESLKDVLVGGN
+297 YESLKEVLVGDD

-323 FDLEHIYIANDSG
+323 FDLEHIYIAKDSG

-361 ENPATKKQREN
+361 KNPATKKQRE
-372 PATKK
+372 K
-377 QRENPN
+377 PN
-383 LNDDCIDKLYKKEGS
+383 LYDERIDKLYKKEDS

-423 GSYWREEGKRKDDF
+423 GSYCREGGKSNNDF
-437 FKQIDGAYSD
+437 FKQIDGAYSAIS
-447 MLYLFSTEHGEIAQ
+447 YLFSAEHGEIAQ

-470 QLLEAYKGLQR
+470 KLLEVYKGLQR

-495 DNEFDAKLRKVWD
+495 DNEFDAKLHKVWD
-508 ELNIITPLYDKVR
+508 ELDIITPLYDKVR

-535 LYFEN
+535 LCFEN

-550 SQTEKDNGTQYGGYI
+550 NQTKSDNGTQYGGYI

-579 GISTDAKLFRRDET
+579 GVSSDAKLFRHDAT
-593 ICYEDGMYERFDYY
+593 IGYEDGMYERFDYY
-607 HLKPTTL
+607 QLKSKTL
-614 LGKSYIGNY
+614 LGKSYVGNY

-628 AVLSAFK
+628 AVLSAFN

-645 KLVPKDNEK
+645 KLVPKDNEN
-654 VPTYLK
+654 VPKYLK
-660 RFKQYYADFY
+660 RLKQDYAGFY
-670 QILMNDDIV
+670 QILMNDD
-679 VNANKRENSQDSEEV
+679 
-694 LSAFKNAVTKLHLE
+694 
-708 KKLVPKDN
+708 
-716 EKVPTYLKRL
+716 
-726 KQKYANFYQILMN
+726 
-739 DVNVVDAYKSMKQHI
+739 NVVDAYNSMKQHI
-754 LATLASLI
+754 LATLASLS
-762 RVPAAIELAA
+762 RVPAAIELAT
-772 QTDLDIDELIDEI
+772 QTDLDIDDFIDEI
-785 MNLPSESFG
+785 MKLPSESFG

-806 NKREKKPLFLF
+806 KKREKKPLFLF
-817 KMSNKDLSYAA
+817 KMSNKDLSYAE
-828 KSSEGLRKSRG
+828 KSSKGLRKSRG

-869 HKTKGLAETTARHK
+869 HQTKGLAETTARHK
-883 ANEFVANKN
+883 ANEFIANKN

-902 AYEIVK
+902 DYEIVK
-908 NKRFTVDKYLFKLS
+908 NKRFIKDKYLFHLS
-922 VKLNYSQ
+922 MNLNYSQ
-929 PNNNKIDVNSEVR
+929 PNKFDINSKVR
-942 EIISNGGIKHIIG
+942 EIIRNGGIKHIIG
-955 IDRGERNLLYLS
+955 IDRGERNLIYLS
-967 LIDLKGN
+967 LIDMEGN

-997 LLTEREGERQDA
+997 LLTEREGENKEA
-1009 RRNWKKIANI
+1009 RRNWKMIANI

-1035 KMLVEYNAIVVLEDL
+1035 KMMVEYDAIVVLEDL

-1080 VDKHKDINEVGGLLH
+1080 VDKHKDANETGGLLH
-1095 AFQLTSEFKKFKK
+1095 ALQLTSEFKNFKK
-1108 SEYQNGCLFYIPAWK
+1108 SDHQNGCLFYIPAWN
-1123 TSKIDPATGF
+1123 TSKIDPTTGF
-1133 ANLLDTRYTNAD
+1133 VNLFDTRYTNAD
-1145 KALEFFRK
+1145 KALEFFSK

-1183 TKWILCTHGK
+1183 TKWTLCTYGK
-1193 RLRFKRNST
+1193 RLRSFKNPTKQYNWDS
-1202 RVQEVV
+1202 EVV
-1208 VLTDEFKKILGE
+1208 ALTDEFKRILGE
-1220 AGIDI
+1220 ADIDI
-1225 HVNLK
+1225 HENLK
-1230 EAICNL
+1230 DAIRNL
-1236 EGKKNL
+1236 EGKRRKYL

-1249 KLLLQLRNSKAGT
+1249 RLLLQLRNSKAGT

-1276 IFYDSR
+1276 VFYDSR
-1282 SCGEQLPEN
+1282 SCGDQLPEN

-1303 GLMLIRQIKEAKELD
+1303 GLMLIRQIKEAKELG
-1318 KVKFDIS
+1318 KVKYDIS

-1338 KNG
+1338 KNE

>member
-423 GSYWREEGKRKDDF
+423 GSYCREEGKRKDDF

-660 RFKQYYADFY
+660 R
-670 QILMNDDIV
+670 
-679 VNANKRENSQDSEEV
+679 
-694 LSAFKNAVTKLHLE
+694 
-708 KKLVPKDN
+708 
-716 EKVPTYLKRL
+716 L

-908 NKRFTVDKYLFKLS
+908 NKRFTVGKY
-922 VKLNYSQ
+922 
-929 PNNNKIDVNSEVR
+929 I
-942 EIISNGGIKHIIG
+942 
-955 IDRGERNLLYLS
+955 
-967 LIDLKGN
+967 
-974 IVMQKSLNI
+974 
-983 LKDDHNAKGTDYKG
+983 
-997 LLTEREGERQDA
+997 
-1009 RRNWKKIANI
+1009 
-1019 KDLKRG
+1019 
-1025 YLSQVVHIIS
+1025 
-1035 KMLVEYNAIVVLEDL
+1035 
-1050 NPGFIRGRQKI
+1050 
-1061 ERNVYEQFERM
+1061 
-1072 LIDKLNFY
+1072 
-1080 VDKHKDINEVGGLLH
+1080 
-1095 AFQLTSEFKKFKK
+1095 
-1108 SEYQNGCLFYIPAWK
+1108 
-1123 TSKIDPATGF
+1123 
-1133 ANLLDTRYTNAD
+1133 
-1145 KALEFFRK
+1145 
-1153 FDAIRY
+1153 
-1159 NEEKD
+1159 
-1164 WFEFEFDYDKFTQ
+1164 
-1177 KAHGTR
+1177 
-1183 TKWILCTHGK
+1183 
-1193 RLRFKRNST
+1193 
-1202 RVQEVV
+1202 
-1208 VLTDEFKKILGE
+1208 
-1220 AGIDI
+1220 
-1225 HVNLK
+1225 
-1230 EAICNL
+1230 
-1236 EGKKNL
+1236 
-1242 EPLMQFM
+1242 
-1249 KLLLQLRNSKAGT
+1249 
-1262 DEDYILSPVADENG
+1262 
-1276 IFYDSR
+1276 
-1282 SCGEQLPEN
+1282 
-1291 ADANGAY
+1291 
-1298 NIARK
+1298 
-1303 GLMLIRQIKEAKELD
+1303 
-1318 KVKFDIS
+1318 
-1325 NKAWLNFAQQKPY
+1325 
-1338 KNG
+1338 

>member
-29 ELIEAKKLI
+29 ELIEARKLI

-99 KMRNQITESFKKNP
+99 KMRKQITEAFRKNSLFTNLFKKN
-113 LFVGLFKKEL
+113 LIKE
-123 ITNYLPNFV
+123 YLPAFV
-132 SEEERVV
+132 SEEEKNV

-178 LPMFLDNIASFNKIS
+178 LPMFLDNIASFNAIS
-193 ETGVNKYFSDIENE
+193 GTGVNEYFSSIETE
-207 FTAILYEMH
+207 FTDTLEEKC
-216 LSDLFQIDYFNN
+216 LTEFFQIDFFNN

-241 VGAVNKAVNLYKQQH
+241 VGVVNKAVNLYKQQH
-256 KTVRVPLLKTLHKM
+256 KTVRIPLLKTLHKM
-270 ILSERVT
+270 ILSDRVT

-291 LTAIKE
+291 LTAIKAA
-297 TYESLKDVLVGGN
+297 YESLKEVLVGDD

-323 FDLEHIYIANDSG
+323 FDLEHIYIAKDSG

-372 PATKK
+372 PNFYDE
-377 QRENPN
+377 R
-383 LNDDCIDKLYKKEGS
+383 IDKLYKKEGS

-410 KEHITINEYYRLL
+410 KEHITINEYYRLF
-423 GSYWREEGKRKDDF
+423 GSYCREEGKRKDDF
-437 FKQIDGAYSD
+437 FKRIDGAYCAISH
-447 MLYLFSTEHGEIAQ
+447 LFLGKHGEIAQ
-461 SDSDTAVVQ
+461 SDSDIELIQ
-470 QLLEAYKGLQR
+470 KLLDAYKGLQR

-508 ELNIITPLYDKVR
+508 ELDIITPLYDKVR

-535 LYFEN
+535 LCFEN
-540 NGKLLSGWSD
+540 NGKLLSGWVD
-550 SQTEKDNGTQYGGYI
+550 SITKSDNGTQYGGYI

-579 GISTDAKLFRRDET
+579 GISADAKLFRRDAT
-593 ICYEDGMYERFDYY
+593 IGYEDGMYERFNYY
-607 HLKPTTL
+607 HLKPKTL
-614 LGKSYIGNY
+614 LGKSYIGKY
-623 GEDSN
+623 KEDSN
-628 AVLSAFK
+628 AVLSAF
-635 NAVTKLHLEK
+635 NAAITKLQLEK

-670 QILMNDDIV
+670 QILMNADIV
-679 VNANKRENSQDSEEV
+679 VDAYKRENDQDSEEV
-694 LSAFKNAVTKLHLE
+694 LSVFKDAVTKLHLE

-716 EKVPTYLKRL
+716 EKVPIYLKRL

-883 ANEFVANKN
+883 ANEFIANKN

-902 AYEIVK
+902 AYGIVK

-983 LKDDHNAKGTDYKG
+983 LKDDHNAKETDYKG
-997 LLTEREGERQDA
+997 LLTEREGENKEA

-1035 KMLVEYNAIVVLEDL
+1035 KMMVEYNAIVVLEDL

-1061 ERNVYEQFERM
+1061 EHNVYEQFERM

-1080 VDKHKDINEVGGLLH
+1080 VDKHKDANETGGLLH
-1095 AFQLTSEFKKFKK
+1095 ALQLTSEFENFKK
-1108 SEYQNGCLFYIPAWK
+1108 SEHQNGCLFYIPAWN

-1133 ANLLDTRYTNAD
+1133 ANLFDTRYTNAVEAQ
-1145 KALEFFRK
+1145 KFFSK
-1153 FDAIRY
+1153 FEEIRY
-1159 NEEKD
+1159 NEEKG

-1183 TKWILCTHGK
+1183 TKWTLCTYGM
-1193 RLRFKRNST
+1193 RLRSFKNPAKQYNWDS
-1202 RVQEVV
+1202 EVV
-1208 VLTDEFKKILGE
+1208 VLTDEFKRILGKV
-1220 AGIDI
+1220 GIDI
-1225 HVNLK
+1225 HENLK
-1230 EAICNL
+1230 DAICNL
-1236 EGKKNL
+1236 EDKKDL

-1249 KLLLQLRNSKAGT
+1249 KLLLQLRNSRKNPE
-1262 DEDYILSPVADENG
+1262 EDYILSPVADENG

-1282 SCGEQLPEN
+1282 SCGDTLPKN

-1303 GLMLIRQIKEAKELD
+1303 GLMLIEQIKNTEDLD
-1318 KVKFDIS
+1318 TIKFDIS

>member
-29 ELIEAKKLI
+29 ELVEAKKLI

-54 IDRYHKDFIDKC
+54 IDRYHKNFIDKC

-99 KMRNQITESFKKNP
+99 KMRNKITEAFRKNSLFTNLFKKN
-113 LFVGLFKKEL
+113 LIKE
-123 ITNYLPNFV
+123 YLPAFV
-132 SEEERVV
+132 SEEEKSV

-178 LPMFLDNIASFNKIS
+178 LPVFLDNIASFNAIS
-193 ETGVNKYFSDIENE
+193 GTGVNECFLGIETE
-207 FTAILYEMH
+207 FTDTLKGKRLTEF
-216 LSDLFQIDYFNN
+216 FQIDFFNN

-256 KTVRVPLLKTLHKM
+256 KTVRVPLLKPLYKM
-270 ILSERVT
+270 ILSDRIA

-282 ERFESDEEM
+282 ECFKSDNDM
-291 LTAIKE
+291 LTAIKAA
-297 TYESLKDVLVGGN
+297 YESLRDVLVGDN
-310 DDSLRNLLLNIDN
+310 ADSLRNLLLDIDN
-323 FDLEHIYIANDSG
+323 FDLEHIYIAKDSG

-361 ENPATKKQREN
+361 ENP
-372 PATKK
+372 
-377 QRENPN
+377 N
-383 LNDDCIDKLYKKEGS
+383 LYDERIDKLYKKEGS

-423 GSYWREEGKRKDDF
+423 GSYCREKGKRKDDF
-437 FKQIDGAYSD
+437 FKQIDGAYCAISH
-447 MLYLFSTEHGEIAQ
+447 LFWGKNGEIAQ
-461 SDSDTAVVQ
+461 SDSDIELIQ
-470 QLLEAYKGLQR
+470 KLFDAYKGLQR

-508 ELNIITPLYDKVR
+508 ELDIITPLYDKVR

-535 LYFEN
+535 LCFEN

-550 SQTEKDNGTQYGGYI
+550 NQTKSDNGTQYGGYI

-579 GISTDAKLFRRDET
+579 GISADAKLFRRDET

-607 HLKPTTL
+607 HLKPNTL

-623 GEDSN
+623 GEDSKT
-628 AVLSAFK
+628 VLSAF
-635 NAVTKLHLEK
+635 NAAITKL
-645 KLVPKDNEK
+645 
-654 VPTYLK
+654 
-660 RFKQYYADFY
+660 Q
-670 QILMNDDIV
+670 
-679 VNANKRENSQDSEEV
+679 
-694 LSAFKNAVTKLHLE
+694 LE

-726 KQKYANFYQILMN
+726 KQNYANFYQILMN
-739 DVNVVDAYKSMKQHI
+739 DDNVVDAYKSMKQHI
-754 LATLASLI
+754 LATLATLI

-772 QTDLDIDELIDEI
+772 QTDLDVDELIDEI

-854 TQNVFSIGSGMVFFR
+854 TQNFFSIGSGMVFFR

-883 ANEFVANKN
+883 ANEFIANKN

-1035 KMLVEYNAIVVLEDL
+1035 KMMVEYNAIVVLEDL

-1080 VDKHKDINEVGGLLH
+1080 VDKHKEANETGGLLH
-1095 AFQLTSEFKKFKK
+1095 ALQLTSEFENFKK
-1108 SEYQNGCLFYIPAWK
+1108 SEHQNGCLFYIPAWN

-1133 ANLLDTRYTNAD
+1133 ANLFDTRYTNAVE
-1145 KALEFFRK
+1145 AQEFFSK
-1153 FDAIRY
+1153 FDEIRY

-1183 TKWILCTHGK
+1183 TKWTLCTYGM
-1193 RLRFKRNST
+1193 RLRSFKNPAKQYNWDSK
-1202 RVQEVV
+1202 VV
-1208 VLTDEFKKILGE
+1208 ALTDEFKRILEE

-1225 HVNLK
+1225 HENLK
-1230 EAICNL
+1230 DAIRNL
-1236 EGKKNL
+1236 KGKKQKNL

-1282 SCGEQLPEN
+1282 SCGDELPEN

-1303 GLMLIRQIKEAKELD
+1303 GLMMIEQIKNAEDLNN
-1318 KVKFDIS
+1318 VKFDIS

>member
-14 TKTIGVELKPVGKTQ
+14 SKTIGVELKPDPNTKK
-29 ELIEAKKLI
+29 LIENKKLI

-77 EKYVSL
+77 EKYLSL

-88 RDAEDF
+88 REAVDF

-123 ITNYLPNFV
+123 IKNYLPNFV
-132 SEEERVV
+132 REEEREV
-139 VNKFSKFTTYFDA
+139 VNKFSNFTTYFDA

-193 ETGVNKYFSDIENE
+193 ETGVNEYFSSIEAE
-207 FTAILYEMH
+207 FTDTLNGKH
-216 LSDLFQIDYFNN
+216 LADLFQIDYFNN

-256 KTVRVPLLKTLHKM
+256 KNVRIPLLKKIHKM
-270 ILSERVT
+270 ILSDRVT

-297 TYESLKDVLVGGN
+297 TYESLKDVLVGDN
-310 DDSLRNLLLNIDN
+310 DDSLRNLLFNIDN
-323 FDLEHIYIANDSG
+323 YDLDHIYIANDSG
-336 LTSISQQIFGY
+336 LTSISQKIFGC
-347 YDTYTLAIKDQLQR
+347 YDTYTLAIKYQLQR
-361 ENPATKKQREN
+361 KYPATKKQKEAPDLYEER
-372 PATKK
+372 
-377 QRENPN
+377 
-383 LNDDCIDKLYKKEGS
+383 IDKLYKKEVS
-398 FSIAYLNRLVDT
+398 FSIAYLNRFVDT
-410 KEHITINEYYRLL
+410 NEHITINEYYRLL
-423 GSYWREEGKRKDDF
+423 GSYCREEGKCKDDF

-447 MLYLFSTEHGEIAQ
+447 MLYLFSAEHGEIAQ

-508 ELNIITPLYDKVR
+508 ELNIITQLYDKVR

-540 NGKLLSGWSD
+540 NGKFLSGWLD
-550 SQTEKDNGTQYGGYI
+550 NQTKSDNGTQYGGYI

-579 GISTDAKLFRRDET
+579 GISADAKLFRRDAT
-593 ICYEDGMYERFDYY
+593 ICYQDGMYERFNYY
-607 HLKPTTL
+607 HLKPKTL
-614 LGKSYIGNY
+614 LGKSYIGKY
-623 GEDSN
+623 KEDSN
-628 AVLSAFK
+628 AVLSAF
-635 NAVTKLHLEK
+635 NDAVTKLHLEK
-645 KLVPKDNEK
+645 KLVPKDKEN
-654 VPTYLK
+654 VPKYLK
-660 RFKQYYADFY
+660 RLKLNYAGFY
-670 QILMNDDIV
+670 QILMNDD
-679 VNANKRENSQDSEEV
+679 
-694 LSAFKNAVTKLHLE
+694 
-708 KKLVPKDN
+708 
-716 EKVPTYLKRL
+716 
-726 KQKYANFYQILMN
+726 
-739 DVNVVDAYKSMKQHI
+739 NVVDAYNSMKQHI
-754 LATLASLI
+754 LATLASLS
-762 RVPAAIELAA
+762 RVPAAIELAT
-772 QTDLDIDELIDEI
+772 QTDLDIDELIDVI
-785 MNLPSESFG
+785 MKLPSESFG
-794 YFPVATAAIEEA
+794 YFPVSTAAIEEA
-806 NKREKKPLFLF
+806 KKREKKPLFLF
-817 KMSNKDLSYAA
+817 KMSNKDLSYAE
-828 KSSEGLRKSRG
+828 KSSKGQRKSRG

-883 ANEFVANKN
+883 ANEFIANKN

-902 AYEIVK
+902 DYEIVK
-908 NKRFTVDKYLFKLS
+908 NKRFIEDKYLFHLS
-922 VKLNYSQ
+922 MNLNYSQ
-929 PNNNKIDVNSEVR
+929 PNKFDVNSEVR
-942 EIISNGGIKHIIG
+942 EIICNGGIKHIIG

-997 LLTEREGERQDA
+997 LLTEREGENKEA

-1035 KMLVEYNAIVVLEDL
+1035 KMMVEYNAIVVLEDL

-1061 ERNVYEQFERM
+1061 ERNVYEQFERK

-1080 VDKHKDINEVGGLLH
+1080 VDKHKEANETGGLLH
-1095 AFQLTSEFKKFKK
+1095 ALQLTSEFKNFKK
-1108 SEYQNGCLFYIPAWK
+1108 SEHQNGCLFYIPAWN

-1133 ANLLDTRYTNAD
+1133 VNLFDTRYTNAE
-1145 KALEFFRK
+1145 KALEFFSK

-1183 TKWILCTHGK
+1183 TKWTLCTYGM
-1193 RLRFKRNST
+1193 RLRSFKNPAKQYNWDS
-1202 RVQEVV
+1202 EVV
-1208 VLTDEFKKILGE
+1208 ALTDEFKRILGE

-1225 HVNLK
+1225 HENLK
-1230 EAICNL
+1230 DAICNL
-1236 EGKKNL
+1236 EGKRRKYL

-1249 KLLLQLRNSKAGT
+1249 KLLLQLRNSRKNPE
-1262 DEDYILSPVADENG
+1262 EDYILSPVADENG
-1276 IFYDSR
+1276 VFYDSR
-1282 SCGEQLPEN
+1282 SCGDKLPEN

-1303 GLMLIRQIKEAKELD
+1303 GLMLIRQIKKAKELD

-1338 KNG
+1338 KNE

>member
-99 KMRNQITESFKKNP
+99 KMRNQITEAFRKNSLFTNLFKKN
-113 LFVGLFKKEL
+113 LIKE
-123 ITNYLPNFV
+123 YLPAFV
-132 SEEERVV
+132 SEEEKSV

-178 LPMFLDNIASFNKIS
+178 LPVFLDNIASFNAIS
-193 ETGVNKYFSDIENE
+193 GTGVNECFLGIETE
-207 FTAILYEMH
+207 FTDTLKGKRLTEF
-216 LSDLFQIDYFNN
+216 FQIDFFNN

-256 KTVRVPLLKTLHKM
+256 KTVRVPLLKPLYKM
-270 ILSERVT
+270 ILSDRIA

-282 ERFESDEEM
+282 ECFKSDNDM
-291 LTAIKE
+291 LTAIKAA
-297 TYESLKDVLVGGN
+297 YESLRDVLVGDN
-310 DDSLRNLLLNIDN
+310 ADSLRNLLLDIDN

-361 ENPATKKQREN
+361 ENP
-372 PATKK
+372 
-377 QRENPN
+377 N
-383 LNDDCIDKLYKKEGS
+383 LYDERIDKLYKKEGS

-423 GSYWREEGKRKDDF
+423 GSYCREKGKRKDDF
-437 FKQIDGAYSD
+437 FKQIDGAYCAISH
-447 MLYLFSTEHGEIAQ
+447 LFWGKHGEIAQ
-461 SDSDTAVVQ
+461 SDSDIELIQ
-470 QLLEAYKGLQR
+470 KLFDAYKGLQR

-508 ELNIITPLYDKVR
+508 ELDIITPLYDKVR

-535 LYFEN
+535 LCFEN

-550 SQTEKDNGTQYGGYI
+550 NQTKSDNGTQYGGYI

-579 GISTDAKLFRRDET
+579 GISADAKLFRRDET

-607 HLKPTTL
+607 HLKPNTL

-623 GEDSN
+623 GDDSK
-628 AVLSAFK
+628 AVLSAF
-635 NAVTKLHLEK
+635 NAAITKL
-645 KLVPKDNEK
+645 
-654 VPTYLK
+654 
-660 RFKQYYADFY
+660 Q
-670 QILMNDDIV
+670 
-679 VNANKRENSQDSEEV
+679 
-694 LSAFKNAVTKLHLE
+694 LE

-726 KQKYANFYQILMN
+726 KQNYANFYQILMN
-739 DVNVVDAYKSMKQHI
+739 DDNVVDAYKSMKQHI
-754 LATLASLI
+754 LATLATLI

-772 QTDLDIDELIDEI
+772 QTDLDVDELIDEI

-883 ANEFVANKN
+883 ANEFIANKN

-1035 KMLVEYNAIVVLEDL
+1035 KMMVEYNAIVVLEDL

-1080 VDKHKDINEVGGLLH
+1080 VDKHKEANETGGLLH
-1095 AFQLTSEFKKFKK
+1095 ALQLTSEFENFKK
-1108 SEYQNGCLFYIPAWK
+1108 SEHQNGCLFYIPAWN

-1133 ANLLDTRYTNAD
+1133 ANLFDTRYTNAVE
-1145 KALEFFRK
+1145 AQEFFSK
-1153 FDAIRY
+1153 FDEIRY

-1183 TKWILCTHGK
+1183 TKWTLCTYGM
-1193 RLRFKRNST
+1193 RLRSFKNPAKQYNWDS
-1202 RVQEVV
+1202 EVV
-1208 VLTDEFKKILGE
+1208 ALTDEFKRILEE

-1225 HVNLK
+1225 HENLK
-1230 EAICNL
+1230 DAIRNL
-1236 EGKKNL
+1236 KGKKQKNL

-1282 SCGEQLPEN
+1282 SCGDELPEN

-1303 GLMLIRQIKEAKELD
+1303 GLMMIEQIKDAKDLD
-1318 KVKFDIS
+1318 NLKFDIS

-1338 KNG
+1338 KNE

>member
-66 LNCVKI
+66 LNCVEI

-99 KMRNQITESFKKNP
+99 KMRNQITEAFRKNSLFTNLFKKN
-113 LFVGLFKKEL
+113 LIKE
-123 ITNYLPNFV
+123 YLPAFV
-132 SEEERVV
+132 SEEEKSV

-178 LPMFLDNIASFNKIS
+178 LPMFLDNIASFNAIS
-193 ETGVNKYFSDIENE
+193 VTGVNECFSGIETDFTDTLEGKRLTE
-207 FTAILYEMH
+207 F
-216 LSDLFQIDYFNN
+216 FQIDFFNN

-256 KTVRVPLLKTLHKM
+256 KTVRVPLLKPLYKM
-270 ILSERVT
+270 ILSDRIA

-282 ERFESDEEM
+282 ECFKSDNDM
-291 LTAIKE
+291 LTAIKAA
-297 TYESLKDVLVGGN
+297 YESLRNVLVGDN

-323 FDLEHIYIANDSG
+323 YDLDHIYIANDSG
-336 LTSISQQIFGY
+336 LTSISQKIFGC
-347 YDTYTLAIKDQLQR
+347 YDTYTLAIKYQLQR
-361 ENPATKKQREN
+361 KNPATKKQREA
-372 PATKK
+372 PDLYEE
-377 QRENPN
+377 R
-383 LNDDCIDKLYKKEGS
+383 IDKLYKKEVS
-398 FSIAYLNRLVDT
+398 FSIAYLNRFVDT
-410 KEHITINEYYRLL
+410 NEHITINEYYRQL
-423 GSYWREEGKRKDDF
+423 GTYCCKEGKENDDF
-437 FKQIDGAYSD
+437 FKRIDGAYCAISH
-447 MLYLFSTEHGEIAQ
+447 LFWGKHGEIAQ
-461 SDSDTAVVQ
+461 SDSDIELIQ
-470 QLLEAYKGLQR
+470 KLLDAYKGLQR

-508 ELNIITPLYDKVR
+508 ELDIITPLYDKVR

-535 LYFEN
+535 LCFEN

-550 SQTEKDNGTQYGGYI
+550 NQTKSDNGTQYGGYI

-579 GISTDAKLFRRDET
+579 GVSSDAKLFRHDVT
-593 ICYEDGMYERFDYY
+593 IGYEDGMYERFDYY
-607 HLKPTTL
+607 QLKSKTL
-614 LGKSYIGNY
+614 LGKSYVGNY

-628 AVLSAFK
+628 AVLSAFN

-645 KLVPKDNEK
+645 KLVPKDKEN
-654 VPTYLK
+654 VPKYLK
-660 RFKQYYADFY
+660 RLKQDYAGFY
-670 QILMNDDIV
+670 QILMNDD
-679 VNANKRENSQDSEEV
+679 
-694 LSAFKNAVTKLHLE
+694 
-708 KKLVPKDN
+708 
-716 EKVPTYLKRL
+716 
-726 KQKYANFYQILMN
+726 
-739 DVNVVDAYKSMKQHI
+739 NVVDAYNSMKQHI
-754 LATLASLI
+754 LATLASLS
-762 RVPAAIELAA
+762 RVPAAIELAT
-772 QTDLDIDELIDEI
+772 QTDLDIDDLIDEI
-785 MNLPSESFG
+785 MKLPSESFG

-806 NKREKKPLFLF
+806 KKREKKPLFLF
-817 KMSNKDLSYAA
+817 KMSNKDLSYAE

-883 ANEFVANKN
+883 ANEFIANKN

-902 AYEIVK
+902 DYEIVK
-908 NKRFTVDKYLFKLS
+908 NKRFIENKYLFHLS
-922 VKLNYSQ
+922 MNLNYSQ
-929 PNNNKIDVNSEVR
+929 PNNNKIDVNSKVR

-983 LKDDHNAKGTDYKG
+983 LKNDYNIKGTDYKG
-997 LLTEREGERQDA
+997 LLTEREGENKEA

-1035 KMLVEYNAIVVLEDL
+1035 KMMVEYNAIVVLEDL

-1080 VDKHKDINEVGGLLH
+1080 VDKHKDANETGGLLH
-1095 AFQLTSEFKKFKK
+1095 ALQLTSEFKNFKK
-1108 SEYQNGCLFYIPAWK
+1108 SEHQNGCLFYIPAWN

-1133 ANLLDTRYTNAD
+1133 VNLFDTRYTNAN
-1145 KALEFFRK
+1145 KAVEFFSK
-1153 FDAIRY
+1153 FDEIRY

-1164 WFEFEFDYDKFTQ
+1164 WFEFEFDYDEFTQ

-1183 TKWILCTHGK
+1183 TKWTLCTYGM
-1193 RLRFKRNST
+1193 RLRSFKNPTKQYNWDS
-1202 RVQEVV
+1202 EVV
-1208 VLTDEFKKILGE
+1208 ALTDEFKRILEE

-1225 HVNLK
+1225 HENLK
-1230 EAICNL
+1230 DAISNL
-1236 EGKKNL
+1236 EGKRRKYL

-1249 KLLLQLRNSKAGT
+1249 KLLLQLRNSRKNPE
-1262 DEDYILSPVADENG
+1262 EDYILSPVADENG
-1276 IFYDSR
+1276 VFYDSR
-1282 SCGEQLPEN
+1282 SCGDTLPEN

-1303 GLMLIRQIKEAKELD
+1303 GLMLIRQIKEAKELG
-1318 KVKFDIS
+1318 KVKYDIS

-1338 KNG
+1338 KNE

>member
-270 ILSERVT
+270 ILSDRVT

-297 TYESLKDVLVGGN
+297 TYESLKDVLVGDD

-323 FDLEHIYIANDSG
+323 FDLEHIYIAKDSG
-336 LTSISQQIFGY
+336 LTSISKQIFGY
-347 YDTYTLAIKDQLQR
+347 YDTYTLAIKGQLQR

-372 PATKK
+372 P
-377 QRENPN
+377 N
-383 LNDDCIDKLYKKEGS
+383 LYDDRIDKLYKKEGS

-423 GSYWREEGKRKDDF
+423 GSYCREEGKRKDDF

-495 DNEFDAKLRKVWD
+495 DNEFDVKLRKVWD

-607 HLKPTTL
+607 HLKPNTL

-623 GEDSN
+623 GEDSK
-628 AVLSAFK
+628 AVLSAF
-635 NAVTKLHLEK
+635 NAAITKL
-645 KLVPKDNEK
+645 
-654 VPTYLK
+654 
-660 RFKQYYADFY
+660 Q
-670 QILMNDDIV
+670 
-679 VNANKRENSQDSEEV
+679 
-694 LSAFKNAVTKLHLE
+694 LE

-726 KQKYANFYQILMN
+726 KQNYANFYQILMN
-739 DVNVVDAYKSMKQHI
+739 DDNVVDAYKSMKQHI
-754 LATLASLI
+754 LATLATLI

-929 PNNNKIDVNSEVR
+929 PNNNKIDVNSKVR

-983 LKDDHNAKGTDYKG
+983 LKDDHNAKETDYKG
-997 LLTEREGERQDA
+997 LLTEREGENKEA

-1080 VDKHKDINEVGGLLH
+1080 VDKHKDANETGGLLH
-1095 AFQLTSEFKKFKK
+1095 ALQLTSEFENFKK
-1108 SEYQNGCLFYIPAWK
+1108 SEHQNGCLFYIPAWN

-1145 KALEFFRK
+1145 KALEFFSK
-1153 FDAIRY
+1153 FDEIRY

-1164 WFEFEFDYDKFTQ
+1164 WFEFEFDYDEFTQ

-1183 TKWILCTHGK
+1183 TKWTLCTYGM
-1193 RLRFKRNST
+1193 RLRSFKNPAKQYNWDS
-1202 RVQEVV
+1202 EVV
-1208 VLTDEFKKILGE
+1208 ALTDEFKRILEE

-1225 HVNLK
+1225 HENLK
-1230 EAICNL
+1230 DAIRNL
-1236 EGKKNL
+1236 KGKKQKYL
-1242 EPLMQFM
+1242 EHLMQFM

-1262 DEDYILSPVADENG
+1262 DEDYIFSPVADENG

-1282 SCGEQLPEN
+1282 SCGDELPEN

-1303 GLMLIRQIKEAKELD
+1303 GLMLIEQIKGAEDLGNL
-1318 KVKFDIS
+1318 KFDIS

>member
-29 ELIEAKKLI
+29 ELIEARKLI

-99 KMRNQITESFKKNP
+99 KMRKQITEAFRKNSLFTNLFKKN
-113 LFVGLFKKEL
+113 LIKE
-123 ITNYLPNFV
+123 YLPAFV
-132 SEEERVV
+132 SEEEKNV

-178 LPMFLDNIASFNKIS
+178 LPMFLDNIASFNAIS
-193 ETGVNKYFSDIENE
+193 GTGVNEYFSSIETE
-207 FTAILYEMH
+207 FTDTLEEKC
-216 LSDLFQIDYFNN
+216 LTEFFQIDFFNN

-241 VGAVNKAVNLYKQQH
+241 VGVVNKAVNLYKQQH
-256 KTVRVPLLKTLHKM
+256 KTVRIPLLKTLHKM
-270 ILSERVT
+270 ILSDRVT

-291 LTAIKE
+291 LTAIKAA
-297 TYESLKDVLVGGN
+297 YESLKEVLVGDD

-323 FDLEHIYIANDSG
+323 FDLEHIYIAKDSG

-372 PATKK
+372 PNFYDE
-377 QRENPN
+377 R
-383 LNDDCIDKLYKKEGS
+383 IDKLYKKEGS

-410 KEHITINEYYRLL
+410 KEHITINEYYRLF
-423 GSYWREEGKRKDDF
+423 GSYCREEGKRKDDF
-437 FKQIDGAYSD
+437 FKRIDGAYCAISH
-447 MLYLFSTEHGEIAQ
+447 LFLGKHGEIAQ
-461 SDSDTAVVQ
+461 SDSDIELIQ
-470 QLLEAYKGLQR
+470 KLLDAYKGLQR

-508 ELNIITPLYDKVR
+508 ELDIITPLYDKVR

-535 LYFEN
+535 LCFEN

-550 SQTEKDNGTQYGGYI
+550 NQTESDNGTQYGGYI

-579 GISTDAKLFRRDET
+579 GISADAKLFRRDAT
-593 ICYEDGMYERFDYY
+593 IGYEDGMYERFNYY
-607 HLKPTTL
+607 HLKPKTL
-614 LGKSYIGNY
+614 LGKSYIGKY
-623 GEDSN
+623 KEDSN
-628 AVLSAFK
+628 AVLSAFD
-635 NAVTKLHLEK
+635 AAITKLQLEK

-883 ANEFVANKN
+883 ANEFIANKN

-902 AYEIVK
+902 AYGIVK

-1080 VDKHKDINEVGGLLH
+1080 VDKHKDANETGGLLH
-1095 AFQLTSEFKKFKK
+1095 ALQLTSEFENFKK
-1108 SEYQNGCLFYIPAWK
+1108 SEHQNGCLFYIPAWN

-1133 ANLLDTRYTNAD
+1133 ANLFDTRYTNAVEAQ
-1145 KALEFFRK
+1145 KFFSK
-1153 FDAIRY
+1153 FDEIRY

-1164 WFEFEFDYDKFTQ
+1164 RFEFEFDYDKFTQ

-1183 TKWILCTHGK
+1183 TKWTLCTYGM
-1193 RLRFKRNST
+1193 RLRSFKNPAKQYNWDS
-1202 RVQEVV
+1202 EVV
-1208 VLTDEFKKILGE
+1208 VLTDEFKRILGKV
-1220 AGIDI
+1220 GIDI
-1225 HVNLK
+1225 HENLK
-1230 EAICNL
+1230 DAICNL
-1236 EGKKNL
+1236 EDKKDL

-1249 KLLLQLRNSKAGT
+1249 KLLLQLRNSRKNPE
-1262 DEDYILSPVADENG
+1262 EDYILSPVADENG

-1282 SCGEQLPEN
+1282 SCGDTLPKN

-1303 GLMLIRQIKEAKELD
+1303 GLMLIEQIKNTEDLD
-1318 KVKFDIS
+1318 TIKFDIS

>member
-1 MKEIKEL
+1 
-8 TGLYSL
+8 
-14 TKTIGVELKPVGKTQ
+14 
-29 ELIEAKKLI
+29 
-38 EQDDQR
+38 
-44 AEDYKIVKDI
+44 
-54 IDRYHKDFIDKC
+54 
-66 LNCVKI
+66 
-72 KKDDL
+72 
-77 EKYVSL
+77 
-83 AENSN
+83 
-88 RDAEDF
+88 
-94 DNIKT
+94 
-99 KMRNQITESFKKNP
+99 MRKQITEAFRKNSLFTNLFKKN
-113 LFVGLFKKEL
+113 LIKE
-123 ITNYLPNFV
+123 YLPAFV
-132 SEEERVV
+132 SEEEKNV

-152 FNDNRKNLYSGDA
+152 FNDNRKNLYSADA

-178 LPMFLDNIASFNKIS
+178 LPMFLDNIASFNAIS
-193 ETGVNKYFSDIENE
+193 GTGVNEYFSSIETE
-207 FTAILYEMH
+207 FTDTLEEKC
-216 LSDLFQIDYFNN
+216 LTEFFQIDFFNN

-241 VGAVNKAVNLYKQQH
+241 VGVVNKAVNLYKQQH
-256 KTVRVPLLKTLHKM
+256 KTVRIPLLKTLHKM
-270 ILSERVT
+270 ILSDRVT

-291 LTAIKE
+291 LTAIKAA
-297 TYESLKDVLVGGN
+297 YESLKEVLVGDD

-323 FDLEHIYIANDSG
+323 FDLEHIYIAKDSG

-372 PATKK
+372 PNFYDE
-377 QRENPN
+377 R
-383 LNDDCIDKLYKKEGS
+383 IDKLYKKEGS

-410 KEHITINEYYRLL
+410 KEHITINEYYRLF
-423 GSYWREEGKRKDDF
+423 GSYCREEGKRKDDF
-437 FKQIDGAYSD
+437 FKRIDGAYCAISH
-447 MLYLFSTEHGEIAQ
+447 LFLGKHGEIAQ
-461 SDSDTAVVQ
+461 SDSDIELIQ
-470 QLLEAYKGLQR
+470 KLLDAYKGLQR

-508 ELNIITPLYDKVR
+508 ELDIITPLYDKVR

-535 LYFEN
+535 LCFEN

-550 SQTEKDNGTQYGGYI
+550 NQTESDNGTQYGGYI

-579 GISTDAKLFRRDET
+579 GISADAKLFRRDAT
-593 ICYEDGMYERFDYY
+593 IGYEDCMYERFNYY
-607 HLKPTTL
+607 HLKPKTL
-614 LGKSYIGNY
+614 LGKSYIGKY
-623 GEDSN
+623 KEDSN
-628 AVLSAFK
+628 AVLSAF
-635 NAVTKLHLEK
+635 NAAITKLQLEK

-670 QILMNDDIV
+670 QILMNADIV
-679 VNANKRENSQDSEEV
+679 VDAYKRENDQDSEEV
-694 LSAFKNAVTKLHLE
+694 LSVFKDAVTKLHLE

-716 EKVPTYLKRL
+716 EKVPIYLKRL
-726 KQKYANFYQILMN
+726 KQMYANFYQILMN

-883 ANEFVANKN
+883 ANEFIANKN

-902 AYEIVK
+902 AYGIVK

-1080 VDKHKDINEVGGLLH
+1080 VDKHKDANETGGLLH
-1095 AFQLTSEFKKFKK
+1095 ALQLTSEFENFKK
-1108 SEYQNGCLFYIPAWK
+1108 SEHQNGCLFYIPAWN

-1133 ANLLDTRYTNAD
+1133 ANLFDTRYTNAVEAQ
-1145 KALEFFRK
+1145 KFFSK
-1153 FDAIRY
+1153 FDEIRY

-1164 WFEFEFDYDKFTQ
+1164 RFEFEFDYDKFTQ

-1183 TKWILCTHGK
+1183 TKWTLCTYGM
-1193 RLRFKRNST
+1193 RLRSFKNPAKQYNWDS
-1202 RVQEVV
+1202 EVV
-1208 VLTDEFKKILGE
+1208 VLTDEFKRILGKV
-1220 AGIDI
+1220 GIDI
-1225 HVNLK
+1225 HENLK
-1230 EAICNL
+1230 DAICNL
-1236 EGKKNL
+1236 EDKKDL

-1249 KLLLQLRNSKAGT
+1249 KLLLQLRNSRKNPE
-1262 DEDYILSPVADENG
+1262 EDYILSPVADENG

-1282 SCGEQLPEN
+1282 SCGDTLPKN

-1303 GLMLIRQIKEAKELD
+1303 GLMLIEQIKNTEDLD
-1318 KVKFDIS
+1318 TIKFDIS

>member
-99 KMRNQITESFKKNP
+99 KMRNKITEAFRKNSLFTNLFKKN
-113 LFVGLFKKEL
+113 LIKE
-123 ITNYLPNFV
+123 YLPAFV
-132 SEEERVV
+132 SEEEKSV

-178 LPMFLDNIASFNKIS
+178 LPVFLDNIASFNAIS
-193 ETGVNKYFSDIENE
+193 GTGVNECFLGIETE
-207 FTAILYEMH
+207 FTDTLKGKRLTEF
-216 LSDLFQIDYFNN
+216 FQIDFFNN

-256 KTVRVPLLKTLHKM
+256 KTVRVPLLKPLYKM
-270 ILSERVT
+270 ILSDRIA

-282 ERFESDEEM
+282 ECFKSDNDM
-291 LTAIKE
+291 LTAIKAA
-297 TYESLKDVLVGGN
+297 YESLRDVLVGDN
-310 DDSLRNLLLNIDN
+310 ADSLRNLLLDIDN
-323 FDLEHIYIANDSG
+323 FDLEHIYIAKDSG

-361 ENPATKKQREN
+361 ENP
-372 PATKK
+372 
-377 QRENPN
+377 N
-383 LNDDCIDKLYKKEGS
+383 LYDERIDKLYKKEGS

-423 GSYWREEGKRKDDF
+423 GSYCREKGKRKDDF
-437 FKQIDGAYSD
+437 FKQIDGAYCAISH
-447 MLYLFSTEHGEIAQ
+447 LFWGKHGEIAQ
-461 SDSDTAVVQ
+461 SDSDIELIQ
-470 QLLEAYKGLQR
+470 KLFDAYKGLQR

-508 ELNIITPLYDKVR
+508 ELDIITPLYDKVR

-535 LYFEN
+535 LCFEN

-550 SQTEKDNGTQYGGYI
+550 NQTKSDNGTQYGGYI

-579 GISTDAKLFRRDET
+579 GISADAKLFRRDET

-607 HLKPTTL
+607 HLKPNTL

-623 GEDSN
+623 GEDSK
-628 AVLSAFK
+628 AVLSAF
-635 NAVTKLHLEK
+635 NAAITKL
-645 KLVPKDNEK
+645 
-654 VPTYLK
+654 
-660 RFKQYYADFY
+660 Q
-670 QILMNDDIV
+670 
-679 VNANKRENSQDSEEV
+679 
-694 LSAFKNAVTKLHLE
+694 LE

-726 KQKYANFYQILMN
+726 KQNYANFYQILMN
-739 DVNVVDAYKSMKQHI
+739 DDNVVDAYKSMKQHI
-754 LATLASLI
+754 LATLATLI

-772 QTDLDIDELIDEI
+772 QTDLDVDELIDEI

-883 ANEFVANKN
+883 ANEFIANKN

-1035 KMLVEYNAIVVLEDL
+1035 KMMVEYNAIVVLEDL

-1080 VDKHKDINEVGGLLH
+1080 VDKHKEANETGGLLH
-1095 AFQLTSEFKKFKK
+1095 ALQLTSEFENFKK
-1108 SEYQNGCLFYIPAWK
+1108 SEHQNGCLFYIPAWN

-1133 ANLLDTRYTNAD
+1133 ANLFDTRYTNAVE
-1145 KALEFFRK
+1145 AQEFFSK
-1153 FDAIRY
+1153 FDEIRY

-1183 TKWILCTHGK
+1183 TKWTLCTYGM
-1193 RLRFKRNST
+1193 RLRSFKNPAKQYNWDS
-1202 RVQEVV
+1202 EVV
-1208 VLTDEFKKILGE
+1208 ALTDEFKRILGK

-1225 HVNLK
+1225 HENLK
-1230 EAICNL
+1230 DAIRNL
-1236 EGKKNL
+1236 KGKKQKNL

-1282 SCGEQLPEN
+1282 SCGDELPEN

-1303 GLMLIRQIKEAKELD
+1303 GLMMIEQIKNAEDLNN
-1318 KVKFDIS
+1318 VKFDIS

>member
-14 TKTIGVELKPVGKTQ
+14 TKTIGLELKPIGKTQ

-88 RDAEDF
+88 RDVEDF

-99 KMRNQITESFKKNP
+99 KMRNQITEAFEKNS
-113 LFVGLFKKEL
+113 LFNDLFKQNL
-123 ITNYLPNFV
+123 IKKYLPGSDSV
-132 SEEERVV
+132 SEEEKKV
-139 VNKFSKFTTYFDA
+139 VNKFSKITTYFDA
-152 FNDNRKNLYSGDA
+152 FNDNRKNLYSSDA

-178 LPMFLDNIASFNKIS
+178 LPMFLDNIASFNTIS
-193 ETGVNKYFSDIENE
+193 RTEVNECFLGIEAE
-207 FTAILYEMH
+207 FTDTLKGKRLTEF
-216 LSDLFQIDYFNN
+216 FQIDFFNN

-235 DNYNYI
+235 DNYNYV

-256 KTVRVPLLKTLHKM
+256 KNVRIPLLKTLHKM
-270 ILSERVT
+270 ILSDRVT

-282 ERFESDEEM
+282 ERFESDNDM
-291 LTAIKE
+291 LTAIKAA
-297 TYESLKDVLVGGN
+297 YESLKDVLVGDN

-323 FDLEHIYIANDSG
+323 FDLEHIYIAKDSG

-347 YDTYTLAIKDQLQR
+347 YDTYTLAIKDQLR
-361 ENPATKKQREN
+361 RKN

-383 LNDDCIDKLYKKEGS
+383 LYDERMYDERIDKLYQKEGS

-423 GSYWREEGKRKDDF
+423 GSYCREEGKRKDDF

-447 MLYLFSTEHGEIAQ
+447 MLYLFSAEHGEIAQ

-470 QLLEAYKGLQR
+470 KLLEAYKGLQR

-508 ELNIITPLYDKVR
+508 ELDIITPLYDKVR

-540 NGKLLSGWSD
+540 NGKLLSGWIDNRTKS
-550 SQTEKDNGTQYGGYI
+550 DNGTQYGGYI

-579 GISTDAKLFRRDET
+579 GISADAKLFRHDAT
-593 ICYEDGMYERFDYY
+593 IGYEDGMYERFDYY
-607 HLKPTTL
+607 HLKSKTL
-614 LGKSYIGNY
+614 LGKSYVGNY

-628 AVLSAFK
+628 AVLSAF
-635 NAVTKLHLEK
+635 NDAVTKLHLEK
-645 KLVPKDNEK
+645 KIVPKDKEN
-654 VPTYLK
+654 VPKYLK
-660 RFKQYYADFY
+660 RLKLNYAGFY
-670 QILMNDDIV
+670 QILMNDD
-679 VNANKRENSQDSEEV
+679 K
-694 LSAFKNAVTKLHLE
+694 
-708 KKLVPKDN
+708 
-716 EKVPTYLKRL
+716 
-726 KQKYANFYQILMN
+726 
-739 DVNVVDAYKSMKQHI
+739 VVDAYKSMKQHI
-754 LATLASLI
+754 LATLASLS
-762 RVPAAIELAA
+762 RVPAAIELAT

-794 YFPVATAAIEEA
+794 YFPVATTAIEEA

-828 KSSEGLRKSRG
+828 KSSEGKRKSRG

-883 ANEFVANKN
+883 ANEFIANKN
-892 KLNDKKKSIF
+892 KLNDKKKSVF
-902 AYEIVK
+902 DYEIIK
-908 NKRFTVDKYLFKLS
+908 NKRFTLDKYLFHLS
-922 VKLNYSQ
+922 LKLNYTQ
-929 PNNNKIDVNSEVR
+929 PNKFDVNSKVR
-942 EIISNGGIKHIIG
+942 EIIHNGGIEHIIG

-967 LIDLKGN
+967 LIDMKGN

-983 LKDDHNAKGTDYKG
+983 LKDDHNAKATDYKG
-997 LLTEREGERQDA
+997 LLTEREGENKEA

-1035 KMLVEYNAIVVLEDL
+1035 KMMVEYNAIVVLEDL

-1080 VDKHKDINEVGGLLH
+1080 VDKHKDANETGGLLH
-1095 AFQLTSEFKKFKK
+1095 ALQLTSEFENFKK
-1108 SEYQNGCLFYIPAWK
+1108 SEHQNGCLFYIPAWN

-1133 ANLLDTRYTNAD
+1133 ANLFDTRYTNAVEAQ
-1145 KALEFFRK
+1145 KFFSK
-1153 FDAIRY
+1153 FDEIRY

-1183 TKWILCTHGK
+1183 TKWTLCTYGM
-1193 RLRFKRNST
+1193 RLRSFKNPAKQYNWDS
-1202 RVQEVV
+1202 EVV
-1208 VLTDEFKKILGE
+1208 ALTDEFKRILGK

-1225 HVNLK
+1225 HENLK
-1230 EAICNL
+1230 DAIHNL
-1236 EGKKNL
+1236 EGKRRKYL

-1249 KLLLQLRNSKAGT
+1249 KLLLQLRNSRKNPE
-1262 DEDYILSPVADENG
+1262 EDYILSPVADENG
-1276 IFYDSR
+1276 VFYDSR
-1282 SCGEQLPEN
+1282 SCGDQLPEN

-1303 GLMLIRQIKEAKELD
+1303 GLMLIRQIKEAKELG
-1318 KVKFDIS
+1318 KIKFDIS

-1338 KNG
+1338 KND

>member
-77 EKYVSL
+77 EKYVLL

-336 LTSISQQIFGY
+336 LASISQQIFGY

-423 GSYWREEGKRKDDF
+423 GSYCREEGKRKDDF

-628 AVLSAFK
+628 A
-635 NAVTKLHLEK
+635 
-645 KLVPKDNEK
+645 
-654 VPTYLK
+654 
-660 RFKQYYADFY
+660 
-670 QILMNDDIV
+670 
-679 VNANKRENSQDSEEV
+679 V

-1325 NKAWLNFAQQKPY
+1325 NKAWLNFAHQKPY
-1338 KNG
+1338 KNE

>member
-29 ELIEAKKLI
+29 ELIEARKLI

-99 KMRNQITESFKKNP
+99 KMRHQITEAFRKNSLFTNLFKKN
-113 LFVGLFKKEL
+113 LIKE
-123 ITNYLPNFV
+123 YLPAFV
-132 SEEERVV
+132 SEEEKSV

-178 LPMFLDNIASFNKIS
+178 LPMFLDNIASFNTIS
-193 ETGVNKYFSDIENE
+193 EIGVNEYFSGIEAE
-207 FTAILYEMH
+207 FTDTLDGKH
-216 LSDLFQIDYFNN
+216 LADFFQVDYFNN

-235 DNYNYI
+235 DNYNYV

-256 KTVRVPLLKTLHKM
+256 KNVRIPLLKTLHKM
-270 ILSERVT
+270 ILSDRVT

-282 ERFESDEEM
+282 EHFECDEEM
-291 LTAIKE
+291 LTAIKAA
-297 TYESLKDVLVGGN
+297 YESLKEVLVGDD

-323 FDLEHIYIANDSG
+323 FDLEHIYIAKDSG

-361 ENPATKKQREN
+361 ENP
-372 PATKK
+372 
-377 QRENPN
+377 N
-383 LNDDCIDKLYKKEGS
+383 LYDERIDKLYKKEGS

-423 GSYWREEGKRKDDF
+423 GSYCREEGKRKDDF
-437 FKQIDGAYSD
+437 FKQIDGAYCAISH
-447 MLYLFSTEHGEIAQ
+447 LFWGKHGEIAQ
-461 SDSDTAVVQ
+461 SDSDIELIQ
-470 QLLEAYKGLQR
+470 KLFDAYKGLQR

-508 ELNIITPLYDKVR
+508 VLDIITPLYDKVR

-535 LYFEN
+535 LCFEN

-550 SQTEKDNGTQYGGYI
+550 NQTKSDNGTQYGGYI

-579 GISTDAKLFRRDET
+579 GISADAKLFRRDEN

-607 HLKPTTL
+607 HLKPNTL

-623 GEDSN
+623 GEDSK
-628 AVLSAFK
+628 AVLSAF
-635 NAVTKLHLEK
+635 NAAITKL
-645 KLVPKDNEK
+645 
-654 VPTYLK
+654 
-660 RFKQYYADFY
+660 Q
-670 QILMNDDIV
+670 
-679 VNANKRENSQDSEEV
+679 
-694 LSAFKNAVTKLHLE
+694 LE

-726 KQKYANFYQILMN
+726 KQNYANFYQILMN
-739 DVNVVDAYKSMKQHI
+739 DDNVVDAYKSMKQHI
-754 LATLASLI
+754 FATLTSLI
-762 RVPAAIELAA
+762 RVPAAIELAT

-785 MNLPSESFG
+785 LNLSSESFG

-869 HKTKGLAETTARHK
+869 HKTKGVAETTARHK

-908 NKRFTVDKYLFKLS
+908 NKRYTVDKYLFKLS

-983 LKDDHNAKGTDYKG
+983 LKNEHNVKGTDYKG

-1035 KMLVEYNAIVVLEDL
+1035 KMMVEYSAIVVLEDL

-1080 VDKHKDINEVGGLLH
+1080 VDKHKDANETGGLLH
-1095 AFQLTSEFKKFKK
+1095 ALQLTSEFENFKK
-1108 SEYQNGCLFYIPAWK
+1108 SEHQNGCLFYIPAWN

-1133 ANLLDTRYTNAD
+1133 ANLFDTRYTNTVEAQ
-1145 KALEFFRK
+1145 KFFSK
-1153 FDAIRY
+1153 FDEIRY

-1183 TKWILCTHGK
+1183 TKWTLCTYGM
-1193 RLRFKRNST
+1193 RLRSFKNPAKQYNWDS
-1202 RVQEVV
+1202 EVV
-1208 VLTDEFKKILGE
+1208 VLTDEFKRILGK

-1225 HVNLK
+1225 HENLK
-1230 EAICNL
+1230 DAICNL
-1236 EGKKNL
+1236 EGKKDL

-1249 KLLLQLRNSKAGT
+1249 KLLLQLRNSRKNPE
-1262 DEDYILSPVADENG
+1262 EDYILSPVADENG

-1282 SCGEQLPEN
+1282 SCGDTLPKN

-1303 GLMLIRQIKEAKELD
+1303 GLMLIEQIKEAKDLD
-1318 KVKFDIS
+1318 NLKFDIS
-1325 NKAWLNFAQQKPY
+1325 NKSWLNFAQQKPY

>member
-99 KMRNQITESFKKNP
+99 KMRNQITEAFRKNSLFTNLFKKN
-113 LFVGLFKKEL
+113 LIKE
-123 ITNYLPNFV
+123 YLPTFV

-152 FNDNRKNLYSGDA
+152 FNDNRKNLYSGEA

-178 LPMFLDNIASFNKIS
+178 LPMFLDNIASFNIIS
-193 ETGVNKYFSDIENE
+193 ETGVNEYFSSIEAE
-207 FTAILYEMH
+207 FTDTLNGKYLA
-216 LSDLFQIDYFNN
+216 DLFQIDYFNN

-241 VGAVNKAVNLYKQQH
+241 VGAVNKAVNLYKHQH
-256 KTVRVPLLKTLHKM
+256 KNVRIPLLKTLHKM
-270 ILSERVT
+270 ILSDRVT

-291 LTAIKE
+291 LTAIKAA
-297 TYESLKDVLVGGN
+297 YESLRDVLVGDN
-310 DDSLRNLLLNIDN
+310 DDSLRNLLINIDN
-323 FDLEHIYIANDSG
+323 FDLEHIYIAKDSG

-361 ENPATKKQREN
+361 ENP
-372 PATKK
+372 
-377 QRENPN
+377 N
-383 LNDDCIDKLYKKEGS
+383 LYDERIDKLYKKEGS

-423 GSYWREEGKRKDDF
+423 GSYCREKRKRKDDF
-437 FKQIDGAYSD
+437 FKQIDGAYCAISH
-447 MLYLFSTEHGEIAQ
+447 LFWGKHGEIAQ
-461 SDSDTAVVQ
+461 SDSDIEFIQ
-470 QLLEAYKGLQR
+470 KLFDAYKGLQR

-508 ELNIITPLYDKVR
+508 ELDIITPLYDKVR

-535 LYFEN
+535 LCFEN
-540 NGKLLSGWSD
+540 NGKLLSGWVD
-550 SQTEKDNGTQYGGYI
+550 SRTKSDNGTQYGGYI

-579 GISTDAKLFRRDET
+579 GISADTKLFRRDAA
-593 ICYEDGMYERFDYY
+593 ISYDDGMYERLDYY
-607 HLKPTTL
+607 QLKSKTL
-614 LGKSYIGNY
+614 LGNSYAGDY
-623 GEDSN
+623 GLDSMN
-628 AVLSAFK
+628 LLSAFK
-635 NAVTKLHLEK
+635 NAAAKFQFEK
-645 KLVPKDNEK
+645 EVVPKDKEN
-654 VPTYLK
+654 VPKYLK
-660 RFKQYYADFY
+660 RLKLDYAGFY
-670 QILMNDDIV
+670 QILMNDD
-679 VNANKRENSQDSEEV
+679 K
-694 LSAFKNAVTKLHLE
+694 
-708 KKLVPKDN
+708 
-716 EKVPTYLKRL
+716 
-726 KQKYANFYQILMN
+726 
-739 DVNVVDAYKSMKQHI
+739 VVDAYKSMKQHI
-754 LATLASLI
+754 LATLASSI
-762 RVPAAIELAA
+762 RVPAAIELAT
-772 QTDLDIDELIDEI
+772 QTELGIDELIDEI
-785 MNLPSESFG
+785 MNLPSKSFG

-854 TQNVFSIGSGMVFFR
+854 TQSVFDIGRGMVFFR
-869 HKTKGLAETTARHK
+869 HQTKGLAETTARHK

-902 AYEIVK
+902 GYEIVK
-908 NKRFTVDKYLFKLS
+908 NKRFTVDKYLFNLS

-929 PNNNKIDVNSEVR
+929 PNNKKIDVNSEVR

-1080 VDKHKDINEVGGLLH
+1080 VDKHKDANETGGLLH
-1095 AFQLTSEFKKFKK
+1095 ALQLTSEFENFKK
-1108 SEYQNGCLFYIPAWK
+1108 SEHQNGCLFYIPAWN

-1145 KALEFFRK
+1145 KALEFFSK

-1193 RLRFKRNST
+1193 RLRFLRNST

-1236 EGKKNL
+1236 EGERQKNL

-1282 SCGEQLPEN
+1282 SCGEELPEN

-1303 GLMLIRQIKEAKELD
+1303 GLMIIEQIKDAEDLGNL
-1318 KVKFDIS
+1318 KFDIS

-1338 KNG
+1338 KDE

>member
-14 TKTIGVELKPVGKTQ
+14 SKTIGVELKPVGNTEK
-29 ELIEAKKLI
+29 LIEARKLI
-38 EQDDQR
+38 EQDEQR

-66 LNCVKI
+66 LNSVKI

-83 AENSN
+83 AENSKKN
-88 RDAEDF
+88 EKKL
-94 DNIKT
+94 NEVKEE
-99 KMRNQITESFKKNP
+99 MRKQITKAFEKNSFLFNQNLIKK
-113 LFVGLFKKEL
+113 
-123 ITNYLPNFV
+123 YLPGSDSV
-132 SEEERVV
+132 SEEEKKV
-139 VNKFSKFTTYFDA
+139 VNKFSKITTYFDA
-152 FNDNRKNLYSGDA
+152 FNKNRKNLYSGDA

-207 FTAILYEMH
+207 FTVILNGMH

-235 DNYNYI
+235 ENYNHV
-241 VGAVNKAVNLYKQQH
+241 VGAVNKAANLYKQQH
-256 KTVRVPLLKTLHKM
+256 KNVRISLLKTLKKM
-270 ILSERVT
+270 ILSDRVT

-282 ERFESDEEM
+282 EHFESDEEM
-291 LTAIKE
+291 LTAIKAA
-297 TYESLKDVLVGGN
+297 YESLKEVLVGAD

-347 YDTYTLAIKDQLQR
+347 YDTYTLAIKDQLR
-361 ENPATKKQREN
+361 RKNPATKKQRET
-372 PATKK
+372 PDSYDE
-377 QRENPN
+377 R
-383 LNDDCIDKLYKKEGS
+383 IDKLYKKEGS
-398 FSIAYLNRLVDT
+398 FSIAYLNQLVDT
-410 KEHITINEYYRLL
+410 NEHITINEYYRLL
-423 GSYWREEGKRKDDF
+423 GSYCREEGKRKDDF
-437 FKQIDGAYSD
+437 FKRIDGAYCAISHI
-447 MLYLFSTEHGEIAQ
+447 FWGKHGEIAQ
-461 SDSDTAVVQ
+461 SDSDIELIQ
-470 QLLEAYKGLQR
+470 KLLDAYKGLQR

-495 DNEFDAKLRKVWD
+495 DNEFDVKLRKVWD

-540 NGKLLSGWSD
+540 NGKFLSGWLD

-579 GISTDAKLFRRDET
+579 GISADAKLFRRDET

-607 HLKPTTL
+607 HLKPNTL

-623 GEDSN
+623 GEDSK
-628 AVLSAFK
+628 AVLSAF
-635 NAVTKLHLEK
+635 NAAITKLQLEK
-645 KLVPKDNEK
+645 KLVPKDKEN
-654 VPTYLK
+654 VPKYLK
-660 RFKQYYADFY
+660 RLKQDYAGFY
-670 QILMNDDIV
+670 QILMNDD
-679 VNANKRENSQDSEEV
+679 
-694 LSAFKNAVTKLHLE
+694 
-708 KKLVPKDN
+708 
-716 EKVPTYLKRL
+716 
-726 KQKYANFYQILMN
+726 
-739 DVNVVDAYKSMKQHI
+739 NVVDAYNSMKQHI
-754 LATLASLI
+754 LATLASLS
-762 RVPAAIELAA
+762 RVPAAIELAT
-772 QTDLDIDELIDEI
+772 QTDLDIDDLIDEI
-785 MNLPSESFG
+785 MKLPSESFG
-794 YFPVATAAIEEA
+794 YFPIATAAIEEA
-806 NKREKKPLFLF
+806 KKREKKPLFLF
-817 KMSNKDLSYAA
+817 KMSNKDLSYAE

-846 YLKALLGM
+846 YLKALLAM

-883 ANEFVANKN
+883 ANEFIANKN
-892 KLNDKKKSIF
+892 KLNDKKESIF
-902 AYEIVK
+902 GYEIVK
-908 NKRFTVDKYLFKLS
+908 NKRFISDKYLFHLS
-922 VKLNYSQ
+922 LKLNYMQ
-929 PNNNKIDVNSEVR
+929 PNKYDVNSKVR
-942 EIISNGGIKHIIG
+942 EIIRNGGIEHIIG

-974 IVMQKSLNI
+974 IIMQKSLNI
-983 LKDDHNAKGTDYKG
+983 LKNEHNVKGTDYKG

-1035 KMLVEYNAIVVLEDL
+1035 KMMVEYNAIVVLEDL

-1061 ERNVYEQFERM
+1061 ERNVYEQFEKM

-1080 VDKHKDINEVGGLLH
+1080 VDKHKDANETGGLLH
-1095 AFQLTSEFKKFKK
+1095 ALQLTSEFKNFKK
-1108 SEYQNGCLFYIPAWK
+1108 SEHQNGCLFYIPAWN
-1123 TSKIDPATGF
+1123 TSKIDSATGF
-1133 ANLLDTRYTNAD
+1133 VNLFDTRYTNAD
-1145 KALEFFRK
+1145 KALEFFSK

-1159 NEEKD
+1159 NEKKD
-1164 WFEFEFDYDKFTQ
+1164 WFEFEFDYDEFTQ

-1183 TKWILCTHGK
+1183 TKWTLCTHGK
-1193 RLRFKRNST
+1193 RLRSFRNPAKQYNWDS
-1202 RVQEVV
+1202 EVV
-1208 VLTDEFKKILGE
+1208 ALTDEFKRILGE

-1225 HVNLK
+1225 HENLK
-1230 EAICNL
+1230 DAICNL
-1236 EGKKNL
+1236 KGKKDF

-1249 KLLLQLRNSKAGT
+1249 KLLLQLRNSRTKPE
-1262 DEDYILSPVADENG
+1262 EDYILSPVADENG
-1276 IFYDSR
+1276 VFYDSR
-1282 SCGEQLPEN
+1282 SCGDKLPEN

-1303 GLMLIRQIKEAKELD
+1303 GLMLIRQIKKAKELD

-1338 KNG
+1338 KK

>member
-99 KMRNQITESFKKNP
+99 KMRNQITEAFRKNSLFTNLFKKN
-113 LFVGLFKKEL
+113 LIKE
-123 ITNYLPNFV
+123 YLPAFV
-132 SEEERVV
+132 SEEEKSV

-152 FNDNRKNLYSGDA
+152 FNDNRKNLYSSDA

-178 LPMFLDNIASFNKIS
+178 LPMFLDNIASFNAIS
-193 ETGVNKYFSDIENE
+193 GIGVNEYFSSIEAE
-207 FTAILYEMH
+207 FTDALEGKR
-216 LSDLFQIDYFNN
+216 LTEFFQIGFFNN

-235 DNYNYI
+235 DNYNYV

-256 KTVRVPLLKTLHKM
+256 KNVRIPLLKTLHKM
-270 ILSERVT
+270 ILSDRVT

-291 LTAIKE
+291 LTAIKAA
-297 TYESLKDVLVGGN
+297 YESLKEVLVGDD

-323 FDLEHIYIANDSG
+323 FDLEHIYIAKDSG

-361 ENPATKKQREN
+361 ENP
-372 PATKK
+372 
-377 QRENPN
+377 N
-383 LNDDCIDKLYKKEGS
+383 LYDERIDKLYKKEGS
-398 FSIAYLNRLVDT
+398 FSIAYLNRLVNT

-423 GSYWREEGKRKDDF
+423 GSYCREEEKRKDDF
-437 FKQIDGAYSD
+437 FKQIDGAYCAISH
-447 MLYLFSTEHGEIAQ
+447 LFWGKHGEIAQ
-461 SDSDTAVVQ
+461 SDSDIELIQ
-470 QLLEAYKGLQR
+470 KLFDAYKGLQR

-508 ELNIITPLYDKVR
+508 ELDIITPLYDKVR

-535 LYFEN
+535 LCFEN

-550 SQTEKDNGTQYGGYI
+550 NQTESDNGTQYGGYI

-579 GISTDAKLFRRDET
+579 GISADAKLFRRDET

-607 HLKPTTL
+607 HLKPNTL

-623 GEDSN
+623 GEDSK
-628 AVLSAFK
+628 AVLSAF
-635 NAVTKLHLEK
+635 NAAITKL
-645 KLVPKDNEK
+645 
-654 VPTYLK
+654 
-660 RFKQYYADFY
+660 Q
-670 QILMNDDIV
+670 
-679 VNANKRENSQDSEEV
+679 
-694 LSAFKNAVTKLHLE
+694 LE

-726 KQKYANFYQILMN
+726 KQNYANFYQILMN
-739 DVNVVDAYKSMKQHI
+739 DDNVVDAYKSMKQHI
-754 LATLASLI
+754 FATLTSLI
-762 RVPAAIELAA
+762 RVPAAIELAT

-785 MNLPSESFG
+785 LNLSSESFG

-908 NKRFTVDKYLFKLS
+908 NKRYTVDKYLFKLS

-1080 VDKHKDINEVGGLLH
+1080 VDKHKDANETGGLLH
-1095 AFQLTSEFKKFKK
+1095 ALQLTSEFENFKK
-1108 SEYQNGCLFYIPAWK
+1108 SEHQNGCLFYIPAWK

-1133 ANLLDTRYTNAD
+1133 ANLFDTRYTNAVEAQ
-1145 KALEFFRK
+1145 KFFSK
-1153 FDAIRY
+1153 FDEIRY

-1183 TKWILCTHGK
+1183 TKWTLCTYGM
-1193 RLRFKRNST
+1193 RLRSFKNPAKQYNWDS
-1202 RVQEVV
+1202 EVV
-1208 VLTDEFKKILGE
+1208 ALTDEFKRILGK

-1225 HVNLK
+1225 HENLK
-1230 EAICNL
+1230 DAIRNL
-1236 EGKKNL
+1236 KGKKQKNL

-1262 DEDYILSPVADENG
+1262 DEDYILSPVAGENG

-1303 GLMLIRQIKEAKELD
+1303 GLMMIEQIKDAKDLD
-1318 KVKFDIS
+1318 NLKFDIS
-1325 NKAWLNFAQQKPY
+1325 NKSWLNFAQQKPY
-1338 KNG
+1338 KNE

>member
-99 KMRNQITESFKKNP
+99 KMRNKITEAFRKNSLFTNLFKKN
-113 LFVGLFKKEL
+113 LIKE
-123 ITNYLPNFV
+123 YLPAFV
-132 SEEERVV
+132 SEEEKSV

-178 LPMFLDNIASFNKIS
+178 LPVFLDNIASFNAIS
-193 ETGVNKYFSDIENE
+193 GTGVNECFLGIETE
-207 FTAILYEMH
+207 FTDTLKGKRLTEF
-216 LSDLFQIDYFNN
+216 FQIDFFNN

-256 KTVRVPLLKTLHKM
+256 KTVRVPLLKPLYKM
-270 ILSERVT
+270 ILSDRIA

-282 ERFESDEEM
+282 ECFKSDNDM
-291 LTAIKE
+291 LTAIKAA
-297 TYESLKDVLVGGN
+297 YESLRDVLVGDN
-310 DDSLRNLLLNIDN
+310 ADSLRNLLLDIDN
-323 FDLEHIYIANDSG
+323 FDLEHIYIAKDSG

-361 ENPATKKQREN
+361 ENP
-372 PATKK
+372 
-377 QRENPN
+377 N
-383 LNDDCIDKLYKKEGS
+383 LYDERIDKLYKKEGS

-423 GSYWREEGKRKDDF
+423 GSYCREKGKRKDDF
-437 FKQIDGAYSD
+437 FKQIDGAYCAISH
-447 MLYLFSTEHGEIAQ
+447 LFWGKHGEIAQ
-461 SDSDTAVVQ
+461 SDSDIELIQ
-470 QLLEAYKGLQR
+470 KLFDAYKGLQR

-508 ELNIITPLYDKVR
+508 ELDIITPLYDKVR

-535 LYFEN
+535 LCFEN

-550 SQTEKDNGTQYGGYI
+550 NQTKSDNGTQYGGYI

-579 GISTDAKLFRRDET
+579 GISADAKLFRRDET

-607 HLKPTTL
+607 HLKPNTL

-623 GEDSN
+623 GEDSK
-628 AVLSAFK
+628 AVLSAF
-635 NAVTKLHLEK
+635 NAAITKLQLEK
-645 KLVPKDNEK
+645 KLV
-654 VPTYLK
+654 L
-660 RFKQYYADFY
+660 
-670 QILMNDDIV
+670 
-679 VNANKRENSQDSEEV
+679 
-694 LSAFKNAVTKLHLE
+694 
-708 KKLVPKDN
+708 KDN

-726 KQKYANFYQILMN
+726 KQNYANFYQILMN
-739 DVNVVDAYKSMKQHI
+739 DDNVVDAYKSMKQHI
-754 LATLASLI
+754 LATLATLI

-772 QTDLDIDELIDEI
+772 QTDLDVDELIDEI

-883 ANEFVANKN
+883 ANEFIANKN

-929 PNNNKIDVNSEVR
+929 PNNNKIDVNSEDR

-1035 KMLVEYNAIVVLEDL
+1035 KMMVEYNAIVVLEDL

-1080 VDKHKDINEVGGLLH
+1080 VDKHKEANETGGLLH
-1095 AFQLTSEFKKFKK
+1095 ALQLTSEFENFKK
-1108 SEYQNGCLFYIPAWK
+1108 SEHQNGCLFYIPAWN

-1133 ANLLDTRYTNAD
+1133 ANLFDTRYTNAVE
-1145 KALEFFRK
+1145 AQEFFSK
-1153 FDAIRY
+1153 FDEIRY

-1183 TKWILCTHGK
+1183 TKWTLCTYGM
-1193 RLRFKRNST
+1193 RLRSFKNPAKQYNWDS
-1202 RVQEVV
+1202 EVV
-1208 VLTDEFKKILGE
+1208 ALTDEFKRILEE

-1225 HVNLK
+1225 HENLK
-1230 EAICNL
+1230 DAIRNL
-1236 EGKKNL
+1236 KGKKQKNL

-1282 SCGEQLPEN
+1282 SCGDELPEN

-1303 GLMLIRQIKEAKELD
+1303 GLMMIEQIKNAEDLNN
-1318 KVKFDIS
+1318 VKFDIS

>member
-29 ELIEAKKLI
+29 ELIEARKLI

-72 KKDDL
+72 EKDDL

-88 RDAEDF
+88 REAEDF

-178 LPMFLDNIASFNKIS
+178 LPIFLDNIASFNKIS

-297 TYESLKDVLVGGN
+297 TYESLKNVLVGDN

-347 YDTYTLAIKDQLQR
+347 YDTYTLAIKGQLQR

-372 PATKK
+372 P
-377 QRENPN
+377 N
-383 LNDDCIDKLYKKEGS
+383 LYDDRIDKLYKKEGS

-423 GSYWREEGKRKDDF
+423 GSYCREEGKRKDDF

-607 HLKPTTL
+607 HLKLNTL

-623 GEDSN
+623 GEDSK
-628 AVLSAFK
+628 AVLSAF
-635 NAVTKLHLEK
+635 NAAITKLHLEK

-694 LSAFKNAVTKLHLE
+694 LSAFKDAVTKLHLE

-772 QTDLDIDELIDEI
+772 QTDLEIDELIDEI

-908 NKRFTVDKYLFKLS
+908 NKRYTVDKYLFKLS

-929 PNNNKIDVNSEVR
+929 PNKFDVNSKVR

-1080 VDKHKDINEVGGLLH
+1080 VDKHKDANETGGLLH
-1095 AFQLTSEFKKFKK
+1095 ALQLTSEFENFKK
-1108 SEYQNGCLFYIPAWK
+1108 SEHQNGCLFYIPAWK

-1133 ANLLDTRYTNAD
+1133 ANLFDTRYTNAD

-1193 RLRFKRNST
+1193 RLRFLRNST
-1202 RVQEVV
+1202 RVQEIV

>member
-1 MKEIKEL
+1 M
-8 TGLYSL
+8 
-14 TKTIGVELKPVGKTQ
+14 
-29 ELIEAKKLI
+29 
-38 EQDDQR
+38 
-44 AEDYKIVKDI
+44 
-54 IDRYHKDFIDKC
+54 
-66 LNCVKI
+66 
-72 KKDDL
+72 
-77 EKYVSL
+77 SL

-423 GSYWREEGKRKDDF
+423 GSYCREEGKRKDDF

>member
-1 MKEIKEL
+1 M
-8 TGLYSL
+8 
-14 TKTIGVELKPVGKTQ
+14 
-29 ELIEAKKLI
+29 
-38 EQDDQR
+38 
-44 AEDYKIVKDI
+44 
-54 IDRYHKDFIDKC
+54 
-66 LNCVKI
+66 
-72 KKDDL
+72 
-77 EKYVSL
+77 
-83 AENSN
+83 
-88 RDAEDF
+88 
-94 DNIKT
+94 
-99 KMRNQITESFKKNP
+99 
-113 LFVGLFKKEL
+113 
-123 ITNYLPNFV
+123 
-132 SEEERVV
+132 

-178 LPMFLDNIASFNKIS
+178 LPVFLDNIASFNAIS
-193 ETGVNKYFSDIENE
+193 GTGVNECFLGIETE
-207 FTAILYEMH
+207 FTDTLKGKRLTEF
-216 LSDLFQIDYFNN
+216 FQIDFFNN

-256 KTVRVPLLKTLHKM
+256 KTVRVPLLKPLYKM
-270 ILSERVT
+270 ILSDRIA

-282 ERFESDEEM
+282 ECFKSDNDM
-291 LTAIKE
+291 LTAIKAA
-297 TYESLKDVLVGGN
+297 YESLRDVLVGDN
-310 DDSLRNLLLNIDN
+310 ADSLRNLLLDIDN

-361 ENPATKKQREN
+361 ENP
-372 PATKK
+372 
-377 QRENPN
+377 N
-383 LNDDCIDKLYKKEGS
+383 LYDERIDKLYKKEGS

-423 GSYWREEGKRKDDF
+423 GSYCREKGKRKDDF
-437 FKQIDGAYSD
+437 FKQIDGAYCAISH
-447 MLYLFSTEHGEIAQ
+447 LFWGKHGEIAQ
-461 SDSDTAVVQ
+461 SDSDIELIQ
-470 QLLEAYKGLQR
+470 KLFDAYKGLQR

-508 ELNIITPLYDKVR
+508 ELDIITPLYDKVR

-535 LYFEN
+535 LCFEN

-550 SQTEKDNGTQYGGYI
+550 NQTKSDNGTQYGGYI

-579 GISTDAKLFRRDET
+579 GISADAKLFRRDET

-607 HLKPTTL
+607 HLKPNTL

-623 GEDSN
+623 GEDSK
-628 AVLSAFK
+628 AVLSAF
-635 NAVTKLHLEK
+635 NAAITKLQLEK
-645 KLVPKDNEK
+645 KLG
-654 VPTYLK
+654 
-660 RFKQYYADFY
+660 
-670 QILMNDDIV
+670 
-679 VNANKRENSQDSEEV
+679 
-694 LSAFKNAVTKLHLE
+694 
-708 KKLVPKDN
+708 PKDN

-726 KQKYANFYQILMN
+726 KQNYANFYQILMN
-739 DVNVVDAYKSMKQHI
+739 DDNVVDAYKSMKQHI
-754 LATLASLI
+754 LATLATLI

-772 QTDLDIDELIDEI
+772 QTDLDVDELIDEI

-883 ANEFVANKN
+883 ANEFIANKN

-1035 KMLVEYNAIVVLEDL
+1035 KMMVEYNAIVVLEDL

-1080 VDKHKDINEVGGLLH
+1080 VDKHKEANETGGLLH
-1095 AFQLTSEFKKFKK
+1095 ALQLTSEFENFKK
-1108 SEYQNGCLFYIPAWK
+1108 SEHQNGCLFYIPAWN

-1133 ANLLDTRYTNAD
+1133 ANLFDTRYTNAVE
-1145 KALEFFRK
+1145 AQEFFSK
-1153 FDAIRY
+1153 FDEIRY

-1183 TKWILCTHGK
+1183 TKWTLCTYGM
-1193 RLRFKRNST
+1193 RLRSFKNPAKQYNWDS
-1202 RVQEVV
+1202 EVV
-1208 VLTDEFKKILGE
+1208 ALTDEFKRILEE

-1225 HVNLK
+1225 HENLK
-1230 EAICNL
+1230 DAIRNL
-1236 EGKKNL
+1236 KGKKQKNL

-1282 SCGEQLPEN
+1282 SCGDELPEN

-1303 GLMLIRQIKEAKELD
+1303 GLMMIEQIKNAEDLNN
-1318 KVKFDIS
+1318 VKFDIS